1 MGRAGRQFRAL
12 VWKNWLCRVRHPV
25 LSLAEFFWPC
35 ILFMIL
41 TVLRFQEPPRHRDN
55 CYLQPRDL
63 PSRGVFPFV
72 QGLLCN
78 TGSRCRNASYEG
90 AMEQRFRSPRLPA
103 AAVPHQKVDDLAFL
117 KEIQDLAQEV
127 YEVMD
132 KARNLQK
139 LWVERSKTPDS
150 PYGSS
155 FLTMDLN
162 KTEEVIGKLESLH
175 QQPHLWDFLLLL
187 PRLYANNFHVA
198 DGILAGGHLLHAV
211 LTSLSALEDL
221 EWLPLNHTFSRV
233 SEMVL
238 KVAVSTLAFLQ
249 ENGAVATESGY
260 SLSVK
265 ELMWDPQK
273 VQADLKSRFGFDD
286 LHAERVLNYSADL
299 QEIPTD
305 SSLEQMLCS
314 ALSGSS
320 EEEDDGEGHPADCD
334 PQWSAAKDYLVQ
346 AVSRLHLYRQVFD
359 QQWKGSLFQQVLAGI
374 GHGLEA
380 LKTQS
385 GEGSQPWKVARA
397 LQAALLLLND
407 SMAADGSEGSHTPTR
422 ILLYMQR
429 LQRGLRKL
437 PPGPALTSLLQ
448 LEGALRNA
456 VAQDLHLVQ
465 EILICLEASANN
477 SRSHGPGQSKLEK
490 DVLFKE
496 LQQLL
501 TNKNATSL
509 CLGGCLSETGVPLSP
524 RVAGVQEALGGLTC
538 GPLPS
543 SEASALHKLLGSVQ
557 DASHL
562 LQAVIAG
569 RTGMP
574 VSIPEDA
581 PDWQD
586 LGTQLREASLPCT
599 RLLRLL
605 RADVSAADCEDQLFS
620 TVMFHIL
627 EKAQSFL
634 EHTHFWKAFMGFIGK
649 TCEVARYVNKHEG
662 IQSSSLGFSEES
674 PCYKENMDWK
684 SISDNY
690 FAFLNN
696 LIKTPIASMSRVLN
710 YTKELLVMEKKL
722 QTLKDEQ
729 INFLLSFMEF
739 LEKLLLP
746 NPFNLSSILKFYNL
760 PSVPEMTLN
769 TSHLWPNHSASLER
783 DVSGMDTQKLPEVS
797 KEMIE
802 KIETHESF
810 WIRKESINILR
821 FVELILLGMNP
832 KFLAFWM
839 HGASKGKRAEL
850 GLLPTLVNF
859 SDLENEMIHRKSFN
873 FSQLFHS
880 DWPQSPA
887 MKMDFVRVIEVIINS
902 LYEFGFLSQE
912 QVSETVGTLYAMRN
926 ASNLFLAL
934 SEPQKQD
941 IEKILTCV
949 YLHVFQDKDSALLLQ
964 IYSSFH
970 QYMYKFM
977 NIQSKE
983 SLLSLLMQISKHI
996 LDILKQFNFQNI
1008 SKAFSFLY
1016 ETTGVLGRISEVSY
1030 CQQLLSIF
1038 KFLEL
1043 QAQSLMSTEGP
1054 AMEVIHATLRGLKQ
1068 LFMLDDRFRNS
1079 VFQYVSQLFN
1089 GSAEALLG
1097 DECFVL
1103 DNKSISS
1110 ADYSPDEGSAFIL
1123 PWAQI
1128 LSNFSADGSEFH
1140 EFTAL
1145 HCTTLWLHVWTEV
1158 CGHIAQ
1164 IFQLDMNIFTP
1175 LRVGLQQLLDE
1186 LESDEKIPESC
1197 QEVIANDHPAR
1208 LILHLFKNVTQTDG
1222 FHDWNDFLN
1231 LRDLWVA
1238 LGDGLVRV
1246 KLLNLDRIEKSL
1258 FTMETTLSQL
1268 KSLPLDTNTSRAFLY
1283 SLLNIFIELS
1293 NTSASIDRS
1302 VHLMNHFLLGNL
1314 TNHEV
1319 KFASVITNLR
1329 DTVLF
1334 LKNMSHDQDLLSCA
1348 DIFQNVTEF
1357 ILEDG
1362 LLYENSSQMA
1372 FHILAMLNSTFS
1384 SVDTVGRLKGCTTW
1398 VSTVNHLCAL
1408 YNSSFSQGHLHSV
1421 LQSLRDGKDKLNST
1435 LKLVTWMLNIMMEPC
1450 SLNRSNI
1457 NCVNVYLKNMTDFL
1471 NVLLTAVFGKEKVPH
1486 FEILLTLL
1494 NDSTNQVRMIIN
1506 NISRDFDFAPQSNWT
1521 HFTELILKPI
1531 KMSDDMPL
1539 QFQNIWL
1546 QLVALGKEIQNLV
1559 KDTSPNNLE
1568 NNTSYEAEKSLN
1580 IIATSPKE
1588 KDIHSLGNSF
1598 YQLAGYLAFNLS
1610 HDLQNS
1616 SKRIS
1621 QEIMKA
1627 VGLSIQLMR
1636 DLFNSLTPS
1645 TYHSVPQEPGD
1656 FQVLKKMTS
1665 LLRTVKKTDIYLLV
1679 DQLEHISESMM
1690 HFSKNI
1696 SRLGASNL
1704 GIGFFVD
1711 LMEKFVDSSHS
1722 WSINHL
1728 LRLSRLLPRKAADA
1742 MVDAYYMLPHAMRLL
1757 RGMGDKNITEALKD
1771 VYNFT
1776 LLHGIHLSD
1785 VTKEDFTAAIK
1796 TLMDT
1801 IELVSA
1807 QPGILSETLTCLP
1820 VFWCW
1825 NHTTSG
1831 FQQNPK
1837 SDACNAHELT
1847 SSFYSKVASI
1857 LDHLHLSP
1865 HGDDSQC
1872 LNESSQMEITR
1883 KVACVI
1889 HELMDWSSILLE
1901 LCEVFHVKTSLVKSV
1916 QEFWHKVLPF
1926 VPLSG
1931 NQSSGSISELCPGH
1945 LIKQVAL
1952 PIIEKFKNFNF
1963 TKVTSDENLLEKLVS
1978 LNKVLNVDEGAETSV
1993 WYNISFHLKRII
2005 DFLSRKENL
2014 VNSTNSLVSPFMTL
2028 LNANLTGSSLEV
2040 LTYFI
2045 KKSEAAYNLE
2055 KQWLEFKQIMKDLT
2069 HNFSIRPLYSE
2080 IDKVMQRTNSV
2091 ALQNIPLPL
2100 AHFLESLD
2108 LSSLKT
2114 LEIIEDFLLAIKNWF
2129 HKFANEDYSK
2139 MIQTLFLL
2147 LANKSSTDDI
2157 ALVTKDLATFLGYLK
2172 NVSREGNFD
2181 VALLTR
2187 LLSQEQLT
2195 NFSFVQLLFESFLIN
2210 SINNLAERSQGAAL
2224 NLSDTD
2230 LQIMNLI
2237 NLVLNHT
2244 QSENGERLILPPR
2257 SRVGFMEQLLKT
2269 FFFLLKEN
2277 SGNKI
2282 FLLLKDIHKDLF
2294 AEMSFVPKDKILENL
2309 KLDHFF
2315 TSMKEERLV
2324 NAFSTLKETVYHL
2337 IKNSFTL
2344 DDGELY
2350 FDNHQGLQLLG
2361 DLFHTLLRETSMK
2374 KETENN
2380 LEFLMVLNQLLSH
2393 MNSSEDLFKLNQ
2405 HLQSALHLV
2414 RETSMVIAHFMD
2426 TLLSSPVKDF
2436 RVLYPSLQEVI
2447 LANLTDLLSFVN
2459 NSFPLRNRATLEITR
2474 HLLGVISGAG
2484 GKNCTLGPL
2493 LEMSDTLTML
2503 ADGGVEMR
2511 RLATSVTS
2519 SVEFLNLAKKITRKV
2534 ATMSQTHLI
2543 STANDTMKFFD
2554 TLYFLL
2560 LQSVRNVIKEMITLK
2575 KADHLIF
2582 ENIDDLLM
2590 PFLDLAFGMIG
2601 VKPNISQDS
2610 DILNMS
2616 SGIFTYM
2623 NQSKDLYDI
2632 REEIADF
2639 LTSVKINLGDLERL
2653 LAAFKNGAQIFSVDS
2668 VNLWEEILDCLVP
2681 INNITSHIDFLYS
2694 NPISTHNFPQDTKWE
2709 RTREVILF
2717 LREILSRNR
2726 TELGSYLR
2734 IVINLI
2740 SVTLWN
2746 DTGKDLRDV
2755 FNLLLTLAPHPND
2768 LLKLITTVA
2777 EASREASLFNTSWIQ
2792 NVTEEQLQEAI
2803 QTLLSKIALVKKELL
2818 LNSSQWTHSVST
2830 LLQPFLE
2837 NFIHATTGTHEKT
2850 QKELADIP
2858 DVLKPLSRFE
2868 KYQKA
2873 LITLVEYWQ
2882 RVSLIDQSVLDACW
2896 AFLQSPKPSDAVVTL
2911 WRMEMLAQRV
2921 LVLLAEN
2928 HSLTKDVLCA
2938 ALHCEQSMARLLLLS
2953 ALRGVAL
2960 VHDHYQELEKIWTSP
2975 YQLSCEGLRRNLSRA
2990 LESFRSSLED
3000 ASEQDCECQPGPAS
3014 KPHTYALAGPM
3025 LAQSLEKTLL
3035 LSGNP
3040 VMTFLSNFTV
3050 AEDVKVKDLMQN
3062 ISKLTEELRSSLHV
3076 SDGTINSILEAN
3088 ISHSKVLSSALTVA
3102 LSGSCSRDVLQLLL
3116 QFPEDGRSESAV
3128 RELCGLPRAQVLSMI
3143 VVLARNLDLRNFIY
3157 KTLLPAEASTLL
3169 SALLNVVSSLSRLL
3183 PRAGHALERL
3193 PAFLRGFK
3201 ITALLDAPGFQQASQ
3216 SNQARSSAFGSFQS
3230 LMKMVCK
3237 DQTSFFSSSDTFL
3250 NLPRVHELLGDDK
3263 EKFNIPEDSTPF
3275 CLKLYQEILQS
3286 PNGALVWSF
3295 LKPVLHGT
3303 ILYTPNTPE
3312 INKVIQKV
3320 NHTFDFVGKLKTLSE
3335 TLLKVSSIF
3344 QSSGNG
3350 QMLHQLQEA
3359 LKNKFIRSFI
3369 KSQLHI
3375 DAGELTEKLQ
3385 IFGGKLDAM
3394 LNHTGAGRLRSLGR
3408 VLVDLASCVRLNRFR
3423 GLASAAALEA
3433 TAQALL
3439 RKNTLLASIIFNSSL
3454 VGKNLSSESLQ
3465 LPPQVT
3471 YSIRTSILYSM
3482 RTDLV
3487 KNPFWKFHPQSLPAD
3502 GFKYNYI
3509 FVPLQD
3515 MIERA
3520 IISVQT
3526 GQEALEPATQAQ
3538 AIPYPCHTS
3547 DLFLN
3552 NVGFFFPLIMM
3563 LTWMVSVASM
3573 VRKLVYEREIQLE
3586 EYMRMMG
3593 VHPAVHFLA
3602 WLLENVAVLTVS
3614 SAALALVLKV
3624 SGVFTYSSAWI
3635 IFLFL
3640 LDFGVSVATL
3650 SYLLSALFSRA
3661 SMAALCSSLLYTAS
3675 FLPYIVLLVLHDQ
3688 MGVILQTVL
3697 CLLSTTAFGQGVF
3710 FITFLEGQEAGI
3722 QWDNMYQSPELAGM
3736 TFGWVCW
3743 MILFDSGL
3751 YFVCGWYLNNLIPGT
3766 FGLRKPWYFPFTA
3779 SYWKDVCGLVVKRQS
3794 PASSNLFSS
3803 SENLDGQ
3810 GSSLQNGEGELEGG
3824 TPGVVLL
3831 SVTKEHDGHKAGVWG
3846 LTVTFH
3852 RDQITALLGTNGAG
3866 KTTVISLLTGL
3877 YPPTSGTITVNGR
3890 SLQKDPSV
3898 VRAELGVCLQRD
3910 ILFDRLTVLE
3920 HLLLFASLKA
3930 LRGTHQELREQ
3941 VHRTL
3946 QDVGLTPHQH
3956 QQARVLS
3963 GGTRRK
3969 LSIGIAFLGASGTVV
3984 LDEPTSGV
3992 DPCSRR
3998 GIWDILL
4005 KYRQGRTIIFTTHH
4019 LDEAEALSDHVAVLQ
4034 RGRLRCSGPPA
4045 SLTQAHAQG
4054 LHLTLSRQ
4062 PSVPEADAL
4071 KDTACATSL
4080 IQTYF
4085 PQASLRG
4092 SSQGEL
4098 SYVIPEGADRA
4109 CFRGLFQA
4117 LDQNLHQ
4124 LRLTGYELSDTTLEE
4139 VFLHLLQDS
4148 KKQSDAA
4155 LSLESAP
4162 PEPGPGH
4169 YRTPAGT
4176 PLMRGGPLLLAQTA
4190 ALLRKRLL
4198 HAGRAWKGTISDLLL
4213 PVLFVALAMALFM
4226 VQPLAINYP
4235 PLKLT
4240 LGHYDKAETYF
4251 FSSENDGLELA
4262 QVLLRKFGDQDPS
4275 CADLYPDLEN
4285 SSCWHP
4291 DPSSHW
4297 GVQESCGCLKCP
4309 NASSRAPYLTN
4320 RLGHRLLNLS
4330 GLPLE
4335 EYLLAPTEK
4344 PRLGGWSFGVQIP
4357 NQVQDTNSNTS
4368 KPPNLAK
4375 VWYNQKGFHS
4385 LPSYLNHLNNLIL
4398 WRHLPPTAD
4407 WRQYGITL
4415 YSHPYGGA
4423 LLNEDKILESIR
4435 QCGVALCIVLGF
4447 SILSASIG
4455 SSVVRDRVTGA
4466 KRLQHV
4472 SGLGYRTYWLTHF
4485 LFDML
4490 FYLVS
4495 VCLCVSVIVAFQLTA
4510 FTFRENLAATT
4521 LLLVL
4526 FGYATLPWMYLVSRI
4541 FSSSDVA
4548 FISYISL
4555 NFIFGLCTMLMTVM
4569 PRLLAIVSKA
4579 QNLQNIYDVLKWVF
4593 TIFPQFCLG
4602 QGLIELCYNQIRYD
4616 LTHNFGIDSYV
4627 SPFEM
4632 NFLGWIFVQLAV
4644 QGSVLLLLRVLLHR
4658 DLWLQPR
4665 GHSAIQGTV
4674 TSSKDID
4681 VEKEQVRVLKGR
4693 TSGDTLVL
4701 YNLSKSYRGFFKSTT
4716 AVQGISLG
4724 VRRGECFG
4732 LLGVNGA
4739 GKTTTFK
4746 MLTGDLPPSSG
4757 HAVIR
4762 TPTGEDVALSLA
4774 GAAGIRVGYCPQQ
4787 DALDELLTG
4796 WEHLH
4801 YYCCLHGIPKQSIP
4815 KVAGDLV
4822 RRLHLEA
4829 HVDKPVATYSGGT
4842 KRKLSTALALLGKPD
4857 LLLLDE
4863 PSSGM
4868 DPCSKRH
4875 LWEAVRKEAEEG
4887 CAVVLSSHSME
4898 ECEAVCT
4905 RLAIMVRGSF
4915 RCLGSPQ
4922 HIKNRF
4928 GDGYTVK
4935 VWLHKEADQH
4945 SAVSDCLKL
4954 YFPGIQFKGQR
4965 LNLLEYHMPKRWAC
4979 LANLFR
4985 VLEDNKSF
4993 LNITHYS
5000 INQTTLEQIFVNFA
5014 TEQWQTPSPSD
5025 LSAECDHPR
5034 HLPV

>member
-1 MGRAGRQFRAL
+1 
-12 VWKNWLCRVRHPV
+12 
-25 LSLAEFFWPC
+25 
-35 ILFMIL
+35 
-41 TVLRFQEPPRHRDN
+41 
-55 CYLQPRDL
+55 
-63 PSRGVFPFV
+63 
-72 QGLLCN
+72 
-78 TGSRCRNASYEG
+78 
-90 AMEQRFRSPRLPA
+90 
-103 AAVPHQKVDDLAFL
+103 
-117 KEIQDLAQEV
+117 
-127 YEVMD
+127 
-132 KARNLQK
+132 
-139 LWVERSKTPDS
+139 
-150 PYGSS
+150 
-155 FLTMDLN
+155 
-162 KTEEVIGKLESLH
+162 
-175 QQPHLWDFLLLL
+175 
-187 PRLYANNFHVA
+187 
-198 DGILAGGHLLHAV
+198 
-211 LTSLSALEDL
+211 
-221 EWLPLNHTFSRV
+221 
-233 SEMVL
+233 
-238 KVAVSTLAFLQ
+238 
-249 ENGAVATESGY
+249 SGY

-305 SSLEQMLCS
+305 SSLEQILCS

-320 EEEDDGEGHPADCD
+320 EEDDGEGRPADCD
-334 PQWSAAKDYLVQ
+334 PRWSAAKDYLVQ

-374 GHGLEA
+374 GRGLEA

-407 SMAADGSEGSHTPTR
+407 SMAADGPEGSHTPTR

-429 LQRGLRKL
+429 LQHGLRKL

-456 VAQDLHLVQ
+456 VAQDLHLFRA
-465 EILICLEASANN
+465 ILICLEASANN

-605 RADVSAADCEDQLFS
+605 RADVSASDCADQLFS

-649 TCEVARYVNKHEG
+649 TCEVAQYVNKHEG

-674 PCYKENMDWK
+674 PCYKEHMDWK

-802 KIETHESF
+802 KTETHESF
-810 WIRKESINILR
+810 WTRKESINILR

-832 KFLAFWM
+832 RFLAFWM

-859 SDLENEMIHRKSFN
+859 SDSENKMIHRKSFN
-873 FSQLFHS
+873 FSELFHS

-977 NIQSKE
+977 NIQGKE

-1038 KFLEL
+1038 KFVEL
-1043 QAQSLMSTEGP
+1043 QAQSLMSAEGP

-1089 GSAEALLG
+1089 GSAEVLLG

-1110 ADYSPDEGSAFIL
+1110 ANYSPDEGSPFIL

-1140 EFTAL
+1140 EFTGL

-1164 IFQLDMNIFTP
+1164 IFQLDTNVFTP
-1175 LRVGLQQLLDE
+1175 LRVGLKQLLDE
-1186 LESDEKIPESC
+1186 LESDEKIPKSC
-1197 QEVIANDHPAR
+1197 QEVIPNHHPAR

-1246 KLLNLDRIEKSL
+1246 KLLNLDQIEKSL

-1302 VHLMNHFLLGNL
+1302 VHLINHFLLRNL
-1314 TNHEV
+1314 TNYEV
-1319 KFASVITNLR
+1319 KFTSVINDLR

-1348 DIFQNVTEF
+1348 DVFQNVTEF

-1362 LLYENSSQMA
+1362 LLYENSSQRA

-1384 SVDTVGRLKGCTTW
+1384 SVDTVSRLKGCTTW
-1398 VSTVNHLCAL
+1398 VSTVNHLCAV

-1421 LQSLRDGKDKLNST
+1421 LRSLRDGKDKLNFT

-1457 NCVNVYLKNMTDFL
+1457 NCVNVYLKNVTDFL

-1531 KMSDDMPL
+1531 NMSDDMPL

-1568 NNTSYEAEKSLN
+1568 NNTSYKTEKSLN

-1598 YQLAGYLAFNLS
+1598 YQLVSYLAFNLS

-1616 SKRIS
+1616 SKIIS
-1621 QEIMKA
+1621 QEVMKA

-1690 HFSKNI
+1690 DFSKSI

-1728 LRLSRLLPRKAADA
+1728 LRLSRLLPKKAADA

-1757 RGMGDKNITEALKD
+1757 RGMGHKNITEALRD

-1978 LNKVLNVDEGAETSV
+1978 LNKVLNVDEGAEISV
-1993 WYNISFHLKRII
+1993 WYNIFFHLKRII

-2014 VNSTNSLVSPFMTL
+2014 VNSTNSLVSPFMAL
-2028 LNANLTGSSLEV
+2028 LNANLTGSSLEA

-2055 KQWLEFKQIMKDLT
+2055 KQWLEFQQIMKDLT

-2114 LEIIEDFLLAIKNWF
+2114 LEIIEDFLLVIKNWF

-2157 ALVTKDLATFLGYLK
+2157 ALVTKDIATFLGYLK

-2187 LLSQEQLT
+2187 LPSQEQLT

-2237 NLVLNHT
+2237 NLVLNRT
-2244 QSENGERLILPPR
+2244 QSENGERLVLPPR

-2519 SVEFLNLAKKITRKV
+2519 SVEFLNVAKKIARKV
-2534 ATMSQTHLI
+2534 ATMSQTHLL

-2560 LQSVRNVIKEMITLK
+2560 LQSVRNVVNEMITLK

-2653 LAAFKNGAQIFSVDS
+2653 LAAFKNGSQIFSVDS

-2709 RTREVILF
+2709 RTHEVILF

-2746 DTGKDLRDV
+2746 DTGKDARDV

-2777 EASREASLFNTSWIQ
+2777 KALREASLFNTSWIQ

-2818 LNSSQWTHSVST
+2818 FNSSQWTHSVST

-2850 QKELADIP
+2850 QKELVDISE
-2858 DVLKPLSRFE
+2858 VLKPLSRFE
-2868 KYQKA
+2868 KYRKA
-2873 LITLVEYWQ
+2873 LIALVEYWQ
-2882 RVSLIDQSVLDACW
+2882 RVSLIDQSVLDACR
-2896 AFLQSPKPSDAVVTL
+2896 AFLQSPKPPDAVVTL

-2921 LVLLAEN
+2921 LVLLA
-2928 HSLTKDVLCA
+2928 
-2938 ALHCEQSMARLLLLS
+2938 
-2953 ALRGVAL
+2953 
-2960 VHDHYQELEKIWTSP
+2960 
-2975 YQLSCEGLRRNLSRA
+2975 
-2990 LESFRSSLED
+2990 
-3000 ASEQDCECQPGPAS
+3000 
-3014 KPHTYALAGPM
+3014 
-3025 LAQSLEKTLL
+3025 
-3035 LSGNP
+3035 
-3040 VMTFLSNFTV
+3040 
-3050 AEDVKVKDLMQN
+3050 DVKVKDLMQN
-3062 ISKLTEELRSSLHV
+3062 ISKLTEELRSSLHI

-3102 LSGSCSRDVLQLLL
+3102 LSGSCSRDILQLLL
-3116 QFPEDGRSESAV
+3116 QFPEDGKSESAA
-3128 RELCGLPRAQVLSMI
+3128 RELCGLPRAQVFSMI

-3169 SALLNVVSSLSRLL
+3169 SALLDVVSSLSRLL
-3183 PRAGHALERL
+3183 PRAGRVLERL
-3193 PAFLRGFK
+3193 PAFLHEFK
-3201 ITALLDAPGFQQASQ
+3201 ITALLDAPDFQQASQ

-3295 LKPVLHGT
+3295 LKPVLHGK

-3375 DAGELTEKLQ
+3375 DVGELTEKLQ

-3423 GLASAAALEA
+3423 GLDSAAALEA

-3697 CLLSTTAFGQGVF
+3697 WLLLLWNTGFRRTGFGSHGLAGSVVAALQPWNSGSVDVARGLRWSM
-3710 FITFLEGQEAGI
+3710 TGI

-3736 TFGWVCW
+3736 TFGWVYW

-3766 FGLRKPWYFPFTA
+3766 FGLRKPWYFPLTA

-3803 SENLDGQ
+3803 SENLDSQ
-3810 GSSLQNGEGELEGG
+3810 GSSLQNGEGELQGG

-3877 YPPTSGTITVNGR
+3877 YPPTSGTITINGR

-3998 GIWDILL
+3998 AIWDILL
-4005 KYRQGRTIIFTTHH
+4005 KYRRGRTIIFTTHH

-4062 PSVPEADAL
+4062 PSVPEADDL

-4080 IQTYF
+4080 IQTYL

-4092 SSQGEL
+4092 SSEGEL

-4124 LRLTGYELSDTTLEE
+4124 LRLTGYGLSDTTLEE
-4139 VFLHLLQDS
+4139 GLLGFPCGPVPL
-4148 KKQSDAA
+4148 A
-4155 LSLESAP
+4155 LKASLQT
-4162 PEPGPGH
+4162 
-4169 YRTPAGT
+4169 YCTPAGT

-4190 ALLRKRLL
+4190 AILWKRLL
-4198 HAGRAWKGTISDLLL
+4198 HTGRAWKGTVSDLLL

-4251 FSSENDGLELA
+4251 F
-4262 QVLLRKFGDQDPS
+4262 
-4275 CADLYPDLEN
+4275 
-4285 SSCWHP
+4285 
-4291 DPSSHW
+4291 
-4297 GVQESCGCLKCP
+4297 
-4309 NASSRAPYLTN
+4309 
-4320 RLGHRLLNLS
+4320 
-4330 GLPLE
+4330 
-4335 EYLLAPTEK
+4335 
-4344 PRLGGWSFGVQIP
+4344 RLGGWSFGVQIP
-4357 NQVQDTNSNTS
+4357 NQVQGTNSNMS

-4447 SILSASIG
+4447 SILSASVG

-4716 AVQGISLG
+4716 AVQDISLG
-4724 VRRGECFG
+4724 VRRGESGF
-4732 LLGVNGA
+4732 LILVLGMMFLDVEDSERPDVQQLVC
-4739 GKTTTFK
+4739 T
-4746 MLTGDLPPSSG
+4746 P
-4757 HAVIR
+4757 HAR
-4762 TPTGEDVALSLA
+4762 TVPILGFCEDREDVALSLA

-4801 YYCCLHGIPKQSIP
+4801 YFCCLHGIPKQSVP

-4898 ECEAVCT
+4898 ECEAVCS

-4922 HIKNRF
+4922 HIKNRSEI
-4928 GDGYTVK
+4928 GLCVRHHAGHLGYVI
-4935 VWLHKEADQH
+4935 E
-4945 SAVSDCLKL
+4945 
-4954 YFPGIQFKGQR
+4954 
-4965 LNLLEYHMPKRWAC
+4965 
-4979 LANLFR
+4979 
-4985 VLEDNKSF
+4985 
-4993 LNITHYS
+4993 
-5000 INQTTLEQIFVNFA
+5000 
-5014 TEQWQTPSPSD
+5014 
-5025 LSAECDHPR
+5025 
-5034 HLPV
+5034 

>member
-1 MGRAGRQFRAL
+1 MTVTSFKGRM
-12 VWKNWLCRVRHPV
+12 V

-78 TGSRCRNASYEG
+78 TGSRCRNTSYEG
-90 AMEQRFRSPRLPA
+90 AMEQHFRSPRLPA
-103 AAVPHQKVDDLAFL
+103 AAAPHQKVDDLAFL

-139 LWVERSKTPDS
+139 LSFWVERSKTPDS

-162 KTEEVIGKLESLH
+162 KTEDVIGKLESLL

-187 PRLYANNFHVA
+187 PRLYANNFHIA
-198 DGILAGGHLLHAV
+198 DAVLGGGHLLHAV
-211 LTSLSALEDL
+211 LSSLSALEDL
-221 EWLPLNHTFSRV
+221 DWLPLNHTFSRV

-238 KVAVSTLAFLQ
+238 KVAISTLAFLR
-249 ENGAVATESGY
+249 ESGALATESGY

-320 EEEDDGEGHPADCD
+320 EDEDDGEGRPGDCD
-334 PQWSAAKDYLVQ
+334 PRWSAAKDYLVH
-346 AVSRLHLYRQVFD
+346 AVSRLHLCRQVFD
-359 QQWKGSLFQQVLAGI
+359 RWWKGSLFQQVLAGI
-374 GHGLEA
+374 GRGLEA
-380 LKTQS
+380 LRTQP
-385 GEGSQPWKVARA
+385 GEGSQPCKVARA
-397 LQAALLLLND
+397 LQAALLLL
-407 SMAADGSEGSHTPTR
+407 SGSVAADGPEGSHTPAR
-422 ILLYMQR
+422 ILLYMQTLR
-429 LQRGLRKL
+429 SVLQKL
-437 PPGPALTSLLQ
+437 PPGPALTPLLE
-448 LEGALRNA
+448 LDGALRNA
-456 VAQDLHLVQ
+456 VAQDLHLVR

-477 SRSHGPGQSKLEK
+477 SRSRGPGQSKLEK
-490 DVLFKE
+490 NVLFK
-496 LQQLL
+496 LL
-501 TNKNATSL
+501 MNKNATSL
-509 CLGGCLSETGVPLSP
+509 CLSGCLSERGVPLRP
-524 RVAGVQEALGGLTC
+524 RVAGIQEALGGLTC

-543 SEASALHKLLGSVQ
+543 SEASALHRLLESVQ
-557 DASHL
+557 DANHL
-562 LQAVIAG
+562 LQAVI
-569 RTGMP
+569 TGQTGVP

-599 RLLRLL
+599 RLLRLP
-605 RADVSAADCEDQLFS
+605 RADVSAADCVDQLFS
-620 TVMFHIL
+620 AVMFHTF
-627 EKAQSFL
+627 EKAQSVL
-634 EHTHFWKAFMGFIGK
+634 EHTHFWKAFRGFIRK
-649 TCEVARYVNKHEG
+649 TCEVARHVNEQAG
-662 IQSSSLGFSEES
+662 VQNGSLGFSEES

-722 QTLKDEQ
+722 QTIKDEQ

-769 TSHLWPNHSASLER
+769 TSHLWTNHSASLER
-783 DVSGMDTQKLPEVS
+783 DIPGMDTQKLLEVS
-797 KEMIE
+797 KEMNG
-802 KIETHESF
+802 KVQTHESF

-832 KFLAFWM
+832 KFLALWM

-850 GLLPTLVNF
+850 GILPTLVNF
-859 SDLENEMIHRKSFN
+859 SDSESKMIHRKSFN
-873 FSQLFHS
+873 FSQLFHL
-880 DWPQSPA
+880 DWSESPA
-887 MKMDFVRVIEVIINS
+887 MKMDFVHVIEVIINS
-902 LYEFGFLSQE
+902 LYEFGFLRQE
-912 QVSETVGTLYAMRN
+912 QVSEAVGTVYAMRN

-941 IEKILTCV
+941 IEKILTSV
-949 YLHVFQDKDSALLLQ
+949 YLQVFQDKDSALLLQ

-970 QYMYKFM
+970 QYMYKFLS
-977 NIQSKE
+977 IQSKE
-983 SLLSLLMQISKHI
+983 SLLSFLMQISKHI

-1043 QAQSLMSTEGP
+1043 KAQSLMSTEGP
-1054 AMEVIHATLRGLKQ
+1054 AMEIIHATLRGLKQ
-1068 LFMLDDRFRNS
+1068 LFLVDDGFRNS
-1079 VFQYVSQLFN
+1079 VFQYVSQLFS

-1110 ADYSPDEGSAFIL
+1110 ANYSPDEGSPFIL

-1128 LSNFSADGSEFH
+1128 LSNFSADGGEFH

-1145 HCTTLWLHVWTEV
+1145 HCTTLWLHMWTEV

-1164 IFQLDMNIFTP
+1164 IFELDTNVFTL
-1175 LRVGLQQLLDE
+1175 LRGGLNQLLDE
-1186 LESDEKIPESC
+1186 LESDEKIPKIC
-1197 QEVIANDHPAR
+1197 QEILPNHYPAK
-1208 LILHLFKNVTQTDG
+1208 LILNLFKNVTQSDG
-1222 FHDWNDFLN
+1222 FQDWNDFLN

-1246 KLLNLDRIEKSL
+1246 KLLNLDQIEKSL

-1268 KSLPLDTNTSRAFLY
+1268 KSLPLDTNASREFLY

-1293 NTSASIDRS
+1293 NTSASTDRS
-1302 VHLMNHFLLGNL
+1302 VHLMNNFLLRNL
-1314 TNHEV
+1314 TNYEV
-1319 KFASVITNLR
+1319 KLASVITDLR

-1334 LKNMSHDQDLLSCA
+1334 LKNVSHDQDLLSCA

-1357 ILEDG
+1357 ILEDD
-1362 LLYENSSQMA
+1362 LLYENSSQRA
-1372 FHILAMLNSTFS
+1372 LHILAMLNSTFS
-1384 SVDTVGRLKGCTTW
+1384 SVDTVSRLKGCVMW
-1398 VSTVNHLCAL
+1398 VSTVNNLCAM
-1408 YNSSFSQGHLHSV
+1408 YNSSFSQGHLHGV
-1421 LQSLRDGKDKLNST
+1421 LRSLRDVKDKLNST

-1450 SLNRSNI
+1450 SLNTSNI
-1457 NCVNVYLKNMTDFL
+1457 NCVNVYLKNVTDFL
-1471 NVLLTAVFGKEKVPH
+1471 NVLLTTVFGKEKVSN

-1506 NISRDFDFAPQSNWT
+1506 NFSRDFDFAPQSNWT
-1521 HFTELILKPI
+1521 RFTELILKPI
-1531 KMSDDMPL
+1531 ERSDEMPL

-1546 QLVALGKEIQNLV
+1546 HLVALGKEIQNLV
-1559 KDTSPNNLE
+1559 KDISPNILE
-1568 NNTSYEAEKSLN
+1568 NSTFYKAEKILS

-1588 KDIHSLGNSF
+1588 KDIHRLGNSF
-1598 YQLAGYLAFNLS
+1598 YQLASYLAFNLS

-1616 SKRIS
+1616 PKIIS
-1621 QEIMKA
+1621 HEVMKV

-1636 DLFNSLTPS
+1636 DVFNSLTPS
-1645 TYHSVPQEPGD
+1645 AYHNIPQEPGD

-1665 LLRTVKKTDIYLLV
+1665 LLRSVKKTDIYLLV
-1679 DQLEHISESMM
+1679 DQLERISESTMD
-1690 HFSKNI
+1690 FFKNI
-1696 SRLGASNL
+1696 SRLGASDL

-1711 LMEKFVDSSHS
+1711 LMEKFVNSSHS
-1722 WSINHL
+1722 WSISHL
-1728 LRLSRLLPRKAADA
+1728 LRLSRLFPKKDADA
-1742 MVDAYYMLPHAMRLL
+1742 VVDAYYMLPHAMRFL

-1776 LLHGIHLSD
+1776 LLHGIHFSD
-1785 VTKEDFTAAIK
+1785 VTKEDFTVVIK
-1796 TLMDT
+1796 TFMDT

-1820 VFWCW
+1820 VFRCW

-1831 FQQNPK
+1831 FQQNPR

-1883 KVACVI
+1883 KVVCVI

-1901 LCEVFHVKTSLVKSV
+1901 LSEVFHVKTSLVKSV

-1931 NQSSGSISELCPGH
+1931 NQSSGSIPELCPGH
-1945 LIKQVAL
+1945 LIKQVTL
-1952 PIIEKFKNFNF
+1952 PIIEKLKNFNF

-1978 LNKVLNVDEGAETSV
+1978 LNKILNVDEGAGTSV

-2028 LNANLTGSSLEV
+2028 LNSNLTGSSLEA
-2040 LTYFI
+2040 LSWFI
-2045 KKSEAAYNLE
+2045 KKSEAADNLE
-2055 KQWLEFKQIMKDLT
+2055 KQWLEFEQIMKDLT

-2100 AHFLESLD
+2100 AHFLESLN

-2114 LEIIEDFLLAIKNWF
+2114 LEIIEEFLRVIKNWF
-2129 HKFANEDYSK
+2129 HKFAHEDYSK

-2147 LANKSSTDDI
+2147 LANESSTDDI
-2157 ALVTKDLATFLGYLK
+2157 ALVTKDVATFLGYLK

-2187 LLSQEQLT
+2187 QLSQEQLT
-2195 NFSFVQLLFESFLIN
+2195 NFSVVQLLFESFLIN
-2210 SINNLAERSQGAAL
+2210 SINNLAEHSQGAAL

-2244 QSENGERLILPPR
+2244 QSENGERIILPPR

-2269 FFFLLKEN
+2269 FFLLKEN

-2294 AEMSFVPKDKILENL
+2294 AEMSFVLKDKILENL
-2309 KLDHFF
+2309 KLDHFL
-2315 TSMKEERLV
+2315 TSMKEDRLV
-2324 NAFSTLKETVYHL
+2324 NALSTLKETVYHL
-2337 IKNSFTL
+2337 IKNSFML

-2405 HLQSALHLV
+2405 DLQSALHLV
-2414 RETSMVIAHFMD
+2414 RETSMVIARFMD
-2426 TLLSSPVKDF
+2426 TLLSSPVKDL

-2447 LANLTDLLSFVN
+2447 LANLTNLLSFVN
-2459 NSFPLRNRATLEITR
+2459 NSFPLRNRETLEITR
-2474 HLLGVISGAG
+2474 HLLDVISGAYG
-2484 GKNCTLGPL
+2484 ENCALDPL

-2503 ADGGVEMR
+2503 ADDGVEMR

-2519 SVEFLNLAKKITRKV
+2519 TVEFLKLAKKIARKV
-2534 ATMSQTHLI
+2534 ATVFQTHLI

-2560 LQSVRNVIKEMITLK
+2560 RQSVRNVVNEMITLK

-2601 VKPNISQDS
+2601 VKPNISQDLY
-2610 DILNMS
+2610 ILNMS
-2616 SGIFTYM
+2616 SGTFTYM
-2623 NQSKDLYDI
+2623 NQSKELYDI

-2639 LTSVKINLGDLERL
+2639 LTSVKINLGDVERL

-2668 VNLWEEILDCLVP
+2668 VSLWEEILDYLAP

-2694 NPISTHNFPQDTKWE
+2694 NPISTHNFPQDTKWG
-2709 RTREVILF
+2709 RTREVVLF
-2717 LREILSRNR
+2717 LCEILSQNR

-2734 IVINLI
+2734 MVINLI
-2740 SVTLWN
+2740 SVALWN
-2746 DTGKDLRDV
+2746 DTGKDHRDV
-2755 FNLLLTLAPHPND
+2755 FNLLLTLAPHPDD
-2768 LLKLITTVA
+2768 LLKIITTVG
-2777 EASREASLFNTSWIQ
+2777 EASREAPLFNTSWIR
-2792 NVTEEQLQEAI
+2792 NVTEQQPHEAI
-2803 QTLLSKIALVKKELL
+2803 QTLLSKIALMKKELL
-2818 LNSSQWTHSVST
+2818 LNSSQWMYSVST
-2830 LLQPFLE
+2830 LLQPFFE
-2837 NFIHATTGTHEKT
+2837 IFIHATTGTREKT
-2850 QKELADIP
+2850 QKELVDGPDI
-2858 DVLKPLSRFE
+2858 LKPLSRFE
-2868 KYQKA
+2868 EYRKA
-2873 LITLVEYWQ
+2873 LIALVEYWQ
-2882 RVSLIDQSVLDACW
+2882 RVSLIDQSVLDVCR
-2896 AFLQSPKPSDAVVTL
+2896 AFLQSPEPTDAVATL
-2911 WRMEMLAQRV
+2911 WRMETLAQRV

-2928 HSLTKDVLCA
+2928 QSLTKDVLCA
-2938 ALHCEQSMARLLLLS
+2938 ALHCEQSVVRLLLLS
-2953 ALRGVAL
+2953 ALRGVVL

-2975 YQLSCEGLRRNLSRA
+2975 HQLSCEGLRRNLSRA

-3014 KPHTYALAGPM
+3014 KPHT

-3040 VMTFLSNFTV
+3040 IMTFLSNFTV
-3050 AEDVKVKDLMQN
+3050 AEGVKVKDLMQN
-3062 ISKLTEELRSSLHV
+3062 ISKLTEELRSSLHF

-3088 ISHSKVLSSALTVA
+3088 ISHSKVLSSVLTVA
-3102 LSGSCSRDVLQLLL
+3102 LSGSCNRDVLRLLL
-3116 QFPEDGRSESAV
+3116 QFPEDGKSESVA
-3128 RELCGLPRAQVLSMI
+3128 RELCGLPRAQVFSVI
-3143 VVLARNLDLRNFIY
+3143 VVLARNLDLRNFVY

-3169 SALLNVVSSLSRLL
+3169 SALLDVVSSLSHLL
-3183 PRAGHALERL
+3183 PRAGRVLERL
-3193 PAFLRGFK
+3193 PAFLHEFK
-3201 ITALLDAPGFQQASQ
+3201 ITALLDAPDFQQASQ
-3216 SNQARSSAFGSFQS
+3216 GNQARSSAIGSFQS

-3237 DQTSFFSSSDTFL
+3237 DQASFFSSSDTFL
-3250 NLPRVHELLGDDK
+3250 NLPRVNELLGDDK

-3295 LKPVLHGT
+3295 LKPVLHGK

-3320 NHTFDFVGKLKTLSE
+3320 NHTFDFVGKLKTLLE
-3335 TLLKVSSIF
+3335 ILLNESSIF

-3350 QMLHQLQEA
+3350 QMLHRLQEA

-3375 DAGELTEKLQ
+3375 DVGKLTEKLQ
-3385 IFGGKLDAM
+3385 IFGGKLDAV

-3408 VLVDLASCVRLNRFR
+3408 VLADLASCVQLNRFQ

-3433 TAQALL
+3433 TTQALL
-3439 RKNTLLASIIFNSSL
+3439 RNNTLLASIIFNSSL
-3454 VGKNLSSESLQ
+3454 VGKNLSSEPLQ

-3526 GQEALEPATQAQ
+3526 GQEALDPAAQAQ

-3602 WLLENVAVLTVS
+3602 WLLENMAVLTVS
-3614 SAALALVLKV
+3614 SAALALILKV
-3624 SGVFTYSSAWI
+3624 SGVFSYSSAWI
-3635 IFLFL
+3635 VFLFL
-3640 LDFGVSVATL
+3640 LDFGVSVVML

-3661 SMAALCSSLLYTAS
+3661 SVAALCSSLLYTAS

-3688 MGVILQTVL
+3688 LGVLLQTLL

-3779 SYWKDVCGLVVKRQS
+3779 SYWKDLCGLVVKRQS
-3794 PASSNLFSS
+3794 PASSTLFS
-3803 SENLDGQ
+3803 SENLGGQ

-3824 TPGVVLL
+3824 SPGVVLL
-3831 SVTKEHDGHKAGVWG
+3831 SVTKEHDRHKAGVWD
-3846 LTVTFH
+3846 LTLTFH

-3910 ILFDRLTVLE
+3910 ILFDHLTVLE
-3920 HLLLFASLKA
+3920 HLLLFASLKV
-3930 LRGTHQELREQ
+3930 LPGTHQKLREQ

-4005 KYRQGRTIIFTTHH
+4005 KHRRGRTIIFTTHH
-4019 LDEAEALSDHVAVLQ
+4019 LDEAEALGDHVAVLQ
-4034 RGRLRCSGPPA
+4034 RGRLCCSGSPA
-4045 SLTQAHAQG
+4045 SLIRAHAQG
-4054 LHLTLSRQ
+4054 LRLTLSRQ
-4062 PSVPEADAL
+4062 PSVLEADDP

-4080 IQTYF
+4080 IQSYI

-4092 SSQGEL
+4092 SSRGEL
-4098 SYVIPEGADRA
+4098 SYVIPEDADRA
-4109 CFRGLFQA
+4109 CFKGLFQA
-4117 LDQNLHQ
+4117 LDLNLHQ
-4124 LRLTGYELSDTTLEE
+4124 LHLTGYGLSDTTLEE

-4148 KKQSDAA
+4148 KKQPDAA

-4169 YRTPAGT
+4169 YCTPAGT
-4176 PLMRGGPLLLAQTA
+4176 PLVRGGPLLLAQTA

-4198 HAGRAWKGTISDLLL
+4198 HAGRAWKGTVSDLLL
-4213 PVLFVALAMALFM
+4213 PMLFVALAMALFM
-4226 VQPLAINYP
+4226 VRPLAINYP

-4251 FSSENDGLELA
+4251 FRMSSSDNDSLELA
-4262 QVLLRKFGDQDPS
+4262 RVLLRKFGDQDLP
-4275 CADLYPDLEN
+4275 CADSYPDLEN
-4285 SSCWHP
+4285 SSCWHT
-4291 DPSSHW
+4291 DPSSPR
-4297 GVQESCGCLKCP
+4297 GVQESCGCLECP
-4309 NASSRAPYLTN
+4309 NASTRAPYLTN
-4320 RLGHRLLNLS
+4320 HLGHQLLNLS

-4344 PRLGGWSFGVQIP
+4344 LRLGGWSFGVQIP
-4357 NQVQDTNSNTS
+4357 NQVQDTNSNMS
-4368 KPPNLAK
+4368 KPQNLAK

-4398 WRHLPPTAD
+4398 WRRLPPTAD
-4407 WRQYGITL
+4407 WRQYGITV

-4466 KRLQHV
+4466 KRLQHM
-4472 SGLGYRTYWLTHF
+4472 SGLGYRTYWLTNF

-4510 FTFRENLAATT
+4510 FTFRENLAATA

-4526 FGYATLPWMYLVSRI
+4526 FGYATLPWMYLVSRV

-4616 LTHNFGIDSYV
+4616 LTHNLGIDSYV

-4644 QGSVLLLLRVLLHR
+4644 QGSVFLLLRVLLHR
-4658 DLWLQPR
+4658 DLWLLPR

-4693 TSGDTLVL
+4693 TNGDTLVL
-4701 YNLSKSYRGFFKSTT
+4701 CNLSKSYRGFFKSTS
-4716 AVQGISLG
+4716 AVQDISLG
-4724 VRRGECFG
+4724 VHRGECFG

-4746 MLTGDLPPSSG
+4746 MLTGDLRPSSG
-4757 HAVIR
+4757 HAVVR
-4762 TPTGEDVALSLA
+4762 TPSGEDVTLSLA

-4796 WEHLH
+4796 WEHLR

-4875 LWEAVRKEAEEG
+4875 LWEAVRKEAEAG

-4905 RLAIMVRGSF
+4905 RLAIMVHGSF

-4928 GDGYTVK
+4928 GDVYTVK
-4935 VWLHKEADQH
+4935 VWLHKEVDQH
-4945 SAVSDCLKL
+4945 STVSDCLKL

-4965 LNLLEYHMPKRWAC
+4965 LNLLEYHMPKRQAC

-4993 LNITHYS
+4993 LNIRHYS

-5014 TEQWQTPSPSD
+5014 TEQWQTPSPSY
-5025 LSAECDHPR
+5025 LSAECDQPR
-5034 HLPV
+5034 YLPV

>member
-1 MGRAGRQFRAL
+1 MGRVGRQFRAL
-12 VWKNWLCRVRHPV
+12 VWKNWLCRIRHPV

-78 TGSRCRNASYEG
+78 TGSRCRNTSYEG
-90 AMEQRFRSPRLPA
+90 AMEQHFRLPA
-103 AAVPHQKVDDLAFL
+103 AAAPHQKVDDLAFL

-162 KTEEVIGKLESLH
+162 KTEDVIGKLESLL

-187 PRLYANNFHVA
+187 PRLYANNFHIA
-198 DGILAGGHLLHAV
+198 DGVLGGGHLLHAV
-211 LTSLSALEDL
+211 LSSLSALEDL
-221 EWLPLNHTFSRV
+221 DWLPLNHTFSRV

-238 KVAVSTLAFLQ
+238 KVAVSTLAFLR
-249 ENGAVATESGY
+249 ESGAVATESGY

-273 VQADLKSRFGFDD
+273 VQADLKSQFGFDD

-320 EEEDDGEGHPADCD
+320 EDEDDGEGRPGDCD
-334 PQWSAAKDYLVQ
+334 PQWSAAKDYLVH
-346 AVSRLHLYRQVFD
+346 AVSRLHLCRQVFD
-359 QQWKGSLFQQVLAGI
+359 RWWKGSLFQQVLAGI
-374 GHGLEA
+374 GRGLEA
-380 LKTQS
+380 LRTQS
-385 GEGSQPWKVARA
+385 GEGSQPCKVARA
-397 LQAALLLLND
+397 LQAALLLLSD
-407 SMAADGSEGSHTPTR
+407 SVAADGPEGSHTPAR

-429 LQRGLRKL
+429 LQSILQKL
-437 PPGPALTSLLQ
+437 PPGPALTRLLE
-448 LEGALRNA
+448 LDRALRNA
-456 VAQDLHLVQ
+456 VAQDLHLVR

-477 SRSHGPGQSKLEK
+477 SRSRGPGQSKLEK
-490 DVLFKE
+490 NVLFK
-496 LQQLL
+496 LL
-501 TNKNATSL
+501 MNKNATSL
-509 CLGGCLSETGVPLSP
+509 CLSGCLSERGVPLRP
-524 RVAGVQEALGGLTC
+524 RVAGIQEALGGLTC

-543 SEASALHKLLGSVQ
+543 SEASALHRLLGSVQ
-557 DASHL
+557 DANHL
-562 LQAVIAG
+562 LQAVI
-569 RTGMP
+569 TGQTGVP

-599 RLLRLL
+599 RLLRLR
-605 RADVSAADCEDQLFS
+605 RADVSAADCADQLFS
-620 TVMFHIL
+620 AVMFHTF
-627 EKAQSFL
+627 EKAQSVL
-634 EHTHFWKAFMGFIGK
+634 EHTHFWRAFRGFIRK
-649 TCEVARYVNKHEG
+649 TCEVARYVNEQAG
-662 IQSSSLGFSEES
+662 VQNGSLGFSEES

-722 QTLKDEQ
+722 QTIKDEQ

-769 TSHLWPNHSASLER
+769 TSHLWTNHSASLER
-783 DVSGMDTQKLPEVS
+783 DIPGMDTQKLLEVS
-797 KEMIE
+797 KEMNG
-802 KIETHESF
+802 KVQTHESF

-832 KFLAFWM
+832 KFLALWM

-850 GLLPTLVNF
+850 GILPTLVNF
-859 SDLENEMIHRKSFN
+859 SDSENEMIHRKSFN
-873 FSQLFHS
+873 FSQLFHL
-880 DWPQSPA
+880 DWSESPA
-887 MKMDFVRVIEVIINS
+887 MKMDFVHVIEVIINS
-902 LYEFGFLSQE
+902 LYEFGFLRQE
-912 QVSETVGTLYAMRN
+912 QVSETVGTVYAMRN

-941 IEKILTCV
+941 IEKILTRV
-949 YLHVFQDKDSALLLQ
+949 YLQVFQDKDSALLLQ

-970 QYMYKFM
+970 QYMYKFLS
-977 NIQSKE
+977 IQSKE
-983 SLLSLLMQISKHI
+983 SLLSFLMQISKHI
-996 LDILKQFNFQNI
+996 LDILNQFNFQNI

-1043 QAQSLMSTEGP
+1043 KAQSLMSTEGP
-1054 AMEVIHATLRGLKQ
+1054 AMEIIHATLSGLKQ
-1068 LFMLDDRFRNS
+1068 LFMVDDGFRNS

-1110 ADYSPDEGSAFIL
+1110 ANYSPDEGSPFIL

-1128 LSNFSADGSEFH
+1128 LSNFSADGGEFH

-1145 HCTTLWLHVWTEV
+1145 HCTTLWLHMWTEV

-1164 IFQLDMNIFTP
+1164 IFELDTNVFTP
-1175 LRVGLQQLLDE
+1175 LHGGLNQLLDE
-1186 LESDEKIPESC
+1186 LESDEKIPKSC
-1197 QEVIANDHPAR
+1197 QEILPNHYPAK
-1208 LILHLFKNVTQTDG
+1208 LILNLFKNVTQSDG

-1246 KLLNLDRIEKSL
+1246 KLLNLDQIEKSL

-1268 KSLPLDTNTSRAFLY
+1268 KSLPLDTNASREFLY

-1302 VHLMNHFLLGNL
+1302 VHLMNNFLLRNL
-1314 TNHEV
+1314 TNYEV
-1319 KFASVITNLR
+1319 KLASVITDLR

-1334 LKNMSHDQDLLSCA
+1334 LKNVSHDQDLLSCA

-1362 LLYENSSQMA
+1362 LLYENSSQRA
-1372 FHILAMLNSTFS
+1372 LHILAMLNSTFS
-1384 SVDTVGRLKGCTTW
+1384 SVDTVSRLKGCVTW
-1398 VSTVNHLCAL
+1398 VSTVNNLCAM
-1408 YNSSFSQGHLHSV
+1408 YNSSFSQGHLHGV
-1421 LQSLRDGKDKLNST
+1421 LRSLRDVKDKLNST

-1450 SLNRSNI
+1450 SLNTSNI
-1457 NCVNVYLKNMTDFL
+1457 NCVNVYLKNVTDFL
-1471 NVLLTAVFGKEKVPH
+1471 NVLLTTVFGKEKVPN

-1506 NISRDFDFAPQSNWT
+1506 NFSRDFDFAPQSNWT
-1521 HFTELILKPI
+1521 RFTELILKPI
-1531 KMSDDMPL
+1531 ERSDEMPL

-1546 QLVALGKEIQNLV
+1546 HLVALGKEIQNLV
-1559 KDTSPNNLE
+1559 KDISPNILE
-1568 NNTSYEAEKSLN
+1568 NSTFYKAEKILS

-1588 KDIHSLGNSF
+1588 KDIHRLGNSF
-1598 YQLAGYLAFNLS
+1598 YQLASYLAFNLS

-1616 SKRIS
+1616 PKIIS
-1621 QEIMKA
+1621 HEVMKV

-1636 DLFNSLTPS
+1636 DVFNSLTPS
-1645 TYHSVPQEPGD
+1645 AYHNIPQEPGD

-1665 LLRTVKKTDIYLLV
+1665 LLRSVKKTDIYLLV
-1679 DQLEHISESMM
+1679 DQLERISESTMD
-1690 HFSKNI
+1690 FFKNI
-1696 SRLGASNL
+1696 SRLGASDL

-1722 WSINHL
+1722 WSISHL
-1728 LRLSRLLPRKAADA
+1728 LRLSRLFPKKDADA
-1742 MVDAYYMLPHAMRLL
+1742 VVDAYYMLPHAMRFL

-1771 VYNFT
+1771 VYKFT

-1785 VTKEDFTAAIK
+1785 VTKEDFTVVIK

-1831 FQQNPK
+1831 FQQNPR

-1883 KVACVI
+1883 KVVCVI

-1901 LCEVFHVKTSLVKSV
+1901 LSEVFHVKTSLVKSV

-1931 NQSSGSISELCPGH
+1931 NQSSGSIPELCPGH

-1978 LNKVLNVDEGAETSV
+1978 LNKILNVDEGAATSV
-1993 WYNISFHLKRII
+1993 QHNISSHLKRII

-2014 VNSTNSLVSPFMTL
+2014 VNSTNSLVSPLMTL
-2028 LNANLTGSSLEV
+2028 LNSNLTGSSLEA
-2040 LTYFI
+2040 LSWFI
-2045 KKSEAAYNLE
+2045 KKSKAADNLE
-2055 KQWLEFKQIMKDLT
+2055 KQWLEFEQIMKDLT

-2100 AHFLESLD
+2100 VHFLESLD

-2114 LEIIEDFLLAIKNWF
+2114 LEIIEEFLLVIKNWF

-2147 LANKSSTDDI
+2147 LANESSTDDI
-2157 ALVTKDLATFLGYLK
+2157 ALGTKDIATFLGYLK

-2181 VALLTR
+2181 VALLTHQ
-2187 LLSQEQLT
+2187 LSQEQLT
-2195 NFSFVQLLFESFLIN
+2195 NFSVVQLLFESFLIN
-2210 SINNLAERSQGAAL
+2210 SINNLAEHSQGAAL

-2237 NLVLNHT
+2237 NLILNHT
-2244 QSENGERLILPPR
+2244 QSENGERIILPPR

-2269 FFFLLKEN
+2269 FFLLKEN

-2309 KLDHFF
+2309 KLDHFL
-2315 TSMKEERLV
+2315 TSMKEARLV
-2324 NAFSTLKETVYHL
+2324 NALSTLKETVYHL
-2337 IKNSFTL
+2337 IKNSFML
-2344 DDGELY
+2344 HDGELY

-2405 HLQSALHLV
+2405 DLQSALHLM
-2414 RETSMVIAHFMD
+2414 REISMVIARFMD
-2426 TLLSSPVKDF
+2426 TLLSSPVKDL

-2447 LANLTDLLSFVN
+2447 LANLTNLLSFVN
-2459 NSFPLRNRATLEITR
+2459 NSFPLRNRETLEITR
-2474 HLLGVISGAG
+2474 HLLDVISGACG
-2484 GKNCTLGPL
+2484 ENCALDPL

-2503 ADGGVEMR
+2503 ADDGVEMR
-2511 RLATSVTS
+2511 CLATSVTS
-2519 SVEFLNLAKKITRKV
+2519 TVEFLKLAKKIARKV
-2534 ATMSQTHLI
+2534 ATVFQTHLI

-2560 LQSVRNVIKEMITLK
+2560 RQSVRNVVNEMITLK

-2582 ENIDDLLM
+2582 ENIDNLLM

-2601 VKPNISQDS
+2601 VKPNISQDLY
-2610 DILNMS
+2610 ILNMS
-2616 SGIFTYM
+2616 SGTFTYM
-2623 NQSKDLYDI
+2623 NQSKELYDI

-2639 LTSVKINLGDLERL
+2639 LTSVKINLGDVERL

-2668 VNLWEEILDCLVP
+2668 VSLWEEILDYLAP

-2694 NPISTHNFPQDTKWE
+2694 NPISTRNLPQDTKWG
-2709 RTREVILF
+2709 RTREVVLF
-2717 LREILSRNR
+2717 LCEILSQNR

-2734 IVINLI
+2734 MVINLI
-2740 SVTLWN
+2740 SVALWN
-2746 DTGKDLRDV
+2746 DTGKDHRDV
-2755 FNLLLTLAPHPND
+2755 FNLLLTLAPHPDD
-2768 LLKLITTVA
+2768 LLKIITTVI
-2777 EASREASLFNTSWIQ
+2777 EASREASLFNISWIQ
-2792 NVTEEQLQEAI
+2792 NVTEQQLHEAI
-2803 QTLLSKIALVKKELL
+2803 QTLLSKIALMKKELL
-2818 LNSSQWTHSVST
+2818 LNSSQWTYSVST
-2830 LLQPFLE
+2830 LLQPFFE
-2837 NFIHATTGTHEKT
+2837 IFIHATTGTREKT
-2850 QKELADIP
+2850 QKELVDSPDI
-2858 DVLKPLSRFE
+2858 LKPLSRFE
-2868 KYQKA
+2868 EYRKA
-2873 LITLVEYWQ
+2873 LIALVEYWQ
-2882 RVSLIDQSVLDACW
+2882 RVSLIDQSVLDVCR
-2896 AFLQSPKPSDAVVTL
+2896 AFLQSPEPTDAVATL
-2911 WRMEMLAQRV
+2911 WRMETLAQRV

-2928 HSLTKDVLCA
+2928 QSLTKDVLCA
-2938 ALHCEQSMARLLLLS
+2938 ALHCEQSMVRLLLLS
-2953 ALRGVAL
+2953 ALRGVVL

-2975 YQLSCEGLRRNLSRA
+2975 HQLSCEGLRRNLSRA
-2990 LESFRSSLED
+2990 LESLRSSLED

-3014 KPHTYALAGPM
+3014 KPHT

-3040 VMTFLSNFTV
+3040 IMTFLSNFTV
-3050 AEDVKVKDLMQN
+3050 AEGIKVKDLMQN
-3062 ISKLTEELRSSLHV
+3062 ISKLTEELRSSLHF

-3088 ISHSKVLSSALTVA
+3088 ISHSKVLSSVLTVA
-3102 LSGSCSRDVLQLLL
+3102 LSGSCTRDVLRLLL
-3116 QFPEDGRSESAV
+3116 QFPEDGKSESVA
-3128 RELCGLPRAQVLSMI
+3128 RELCGLPRAQVFSVI
-3143 VVLARNLDLRNFIY
+3143 VVLARNLDLRNFVY

-3169 SALLNVVSSLSRLL
+3169 SALLDVVSSLSHLL
-3183 PRAGHALERL
+3183 PRADRVLERL
-3193 PAFLRGFK
+3193 PAFLHEFK
-3201 ITALLDAPGFQQASQ
+3201 ITALLDAPDFQQASQ
-3216 SNQARSSAFGSFQS
+3216 GNQARSSAIGSFQS

-3237 DQTSFFSSSDTFL
+3237 DQASFFSSSDTFL
-3250 NLPRVHELLGDDK
+3250 NLPRVNELLRDDK

-3295 LKPVLHGT
+3295 LKPVLHGK

-3320 NHTFDFVGKLKTLSE
+3320 NHTFDSVGKLKTLLE
-3335 TLLKVSSIF
+3335 ILLNVSSIF

-3350 QMLHQLQEA
+3350 QMLHRLQEA

-3375 DAGELTEKLQ
+3375 DVGKLTEKLQ

-3408 VLVDLASCVRLNRFR
+3408 VLVDLASCVQLNRFR

-3454 VGKNLSSESLQ
+3454 VGKNLSSEPLQ

-3526 GQEALEPATQAQ
+3526 GQEALGPAAQAQ

-3614 SAALALVLKV
+3614 SAALALILKV
-3624 SGVFTYSSAWI
+3624 SGVFGYSSAWI
-3635 IFLFL
+3635 VFLFL
-3640 LDFGVSVATL
+3640 LDFGVSVVTL

-3661 SMAALCSSLLYTAS
+3661 SVAALCSSLLYTAS

-3688 MGVILQTVL
+3688 LGVLLQTLL

-3779 SYWKDVCGLVVKRQS
+3779 SYWKDLCGLVVKRQS
-3794 PASSNLFSS
+3794 PASSTLFSS
-3803 SENLDGQ
+3803 SENLGGQ

-3824 TPGVVLL
+3824 SPGVVLL
-3831 SVTKEHDGHKAGVWG
+3831 SVTKEHDRHKAGVWD
-3846 LTVTFH
+3846 LTLTFH

-3877 YPPTSGTITVNGR
+3877 YPTTSGTITVNGR

-3910 ILFDRLTVLE
+3910 ILFDHLTVLE
-3920 HLLLFASLKA
+3920 HLLLFASLKV
-3930 LRGTHQELREQ
+3930 LPGTHQKLREQ
-3941 VHRTL
+3941 VHRAL
-3946 QDVGLTPHQH
+3946 QDAGLTPHQH

-3969 LSIGIAFLGASGTVV
+3969 LSIGIAFLGASETVV

-4005 KYRQGRTIIFTTHH
+4005 KYRRGRTIIFTTHH
-4019 LDEAEALSDHVAVLQ
+4019 LDEAEALGDHVAVLQ

-4045 SLTQAHAQG
+4045 SLTRAHAQG
-4054 LHLTLSRQ
+4054 LRLTLSRQ
-4062 PSVPEADAL
+4062 PSVLEADDP

-4080 IQTYF
+4080 IQSYI

-4092 SSQGEL
+4092 SSRGEL
-4098 SYVIPEGADRA
+4098 SYMIPEGADRA
-4109 CFRGLFQA
+4109 CFEGLFQA

-4124 LRLTGYELSDTTLEE
+4124 LHLTGYGLSDTTLEE

-4148 KKQSDAA
+4148 KKQPDAV

-4176 PLMRGGPLLLAQTA
+4176 PLVRGGPLLLAQTA

-4198 HAGRAWKGTISDLLL
+4198 HAGRAWKGTVSDLLL

-4226 VQPLAINYP
+4226 VRPLAINYP

-4240 LGHYDKAETYF
+4240 LGHYGKAETYF
-4251 FSSENDGLELA
+4251 FSRDNDGLELA
-4262 QVLLRKFGDQDPS
+4262 RVLLRKFGDQDPP
-4275 CADLYPDLEN
+4275 CADAYPDLEN
-4285 SSCWHP
+4285 SSCWHT
-4291 DPSSHW
+4291 DPSSPR
-4297 GVQESCGCLKCP
+4297 GIQESCGCLKCP
-4309 NASSRAPYLTN
+4309 NASTRAPYLTN
-4320 RLGHRLLNLS
+4320 HLGHQLLNLS

-4344 PRLGGWSFGVQIP
+4344 LRLGGWSFGVQTP
-4357 NQVQDTNSNTS
+4357 NQAQDTSSNMS
-4368 KPPNLAK
+4368 KPQNLAK

-4398 WRHLPPTAD
+4398 WRRLPPTAD
-4407 WRQYGITL
+4407 WRQYGITV

-4466 KRLQHV
+4466 KRLQHM
-4472 SGLGYRTYWLTHF
+4472 SGLGYRTYWLTNF

-4510 FTFRENLAATT
+4510 FTFRENLAATA

-4526 FGYATLPWMYLVSRI
+4526 FGYATLPWMYLVSRV

-4569 PRLLAIVSKA
+4569 PRLLAIASKA

-4644 QGSVLLLLRVLLHR
+4644 QGSVFLLLRVLLHR

-4665 GHSAIQGTV
+4665 GHAAIQGTV
-4674 TSSKDID
+4674 MSSKDID

-4693 TSGDTLVL
+4693 TNGDTLVL
-4701 YNLSKSYRGFFKSTT
+4701 CNLSKSYRGFFKSTS
-4716 AVQGISLG
+4716 AVQDISLG
-4724 VRRGECFG
+4724 VHRGECFG

-4746 MLTGDLPPSSG
+4746 MLTGDLRPSSG
-4757 HAVIR
+4757 HAVVR
-4762 TPTGEDVALSLA
+4762 TPTGEDVTLSLA

-4796 WEHLH
+4796 WEHLR

-4822 RRLHLEA
+4822 RCLHLEA

-4875 LWEAVRKEAEEG
+4875 LWEAVRKEAEAG

-4905 RLAIMVRGSF
+4905 RLAIMVDGSF

-4928 GDGYTVK
+4928 GDVYTVK
-4935 VWLHKEADQH
+4935 VWLHKEVDQH
-4945 SAVSDCLKL
+4945 STVSDCLKL

-4965 LNLLEYHMPKRWAC
+4965 LNLLEYHMPKRQVC

-4985 VLEDNKSF
+4985 VLEENKSF
-4993 LNITHYS
+4993 LNIRHYS

-5014 TEQWQTPSPSD
+5014 TEQWQTPSPSY
-5025 LSAECDHPR
+5025 LSVECDQPR
-5034 HLPV
+5034 YLPV

>member
-12 VWKNWLCRVRHPV
+12 VWKNWLCRVRHRV

-78 TGSRCRNASYEG
+78 TGSRCRNTSYEG
-90 AMEQRFRSPRLPA
+90 AMEQRFRLSLFSSA
-103 AAVPHQKVDDLAFL
+103 PHQKVDNLAFL

-139 LWVERSKTPDS
+139 LWAERSKTPGNCCG
-150 PYGSS
+150 PAPPRLPHGVL
-155 FLTMDLN
+155 FHQMDLN
-162 KTEEVIGKLESLH
+162 KTEEVIEKLESLH

-187 PRLYANNFHVA
+187 PRLYTNTFHVA
-198 DGILAGGHLLHAV
+198 DGVLAGGHLLHAV

-221 EWLPLNHTFSRV
+221 DWLPLNHTFFRV

-238 KVAVSTLAFLQ
+238 KAAVSTLASLQ
-249 ENGAVATESGY
+249 ESGAVATESGY

-273 VQADLKSRFGFDD
+273 VQADLKSQFGFDD

-299 QEIPTD
+299 DEIPTD
-305 SSLEQMLCS
+305 GSLEQMLCS

-320 EEEDDGEGHPADCD
+320 EDEDDGEGRPADCD

-374 GHGLEA
+374 GRGLEA
-380 LKTQS
+380 LRTQS
-385 GEGSQPWKVARA
+385 GEGSQPWKVVRA
-397 LQAALLLLND
+397 LQAAFLLLND
-407 SMAADGSEGSHTPTR
+407 SMAADGPEGSHTPTR

-429 LQRGLRKL
+429 LQRVLRKL
-437 PPGPALTSLLQ
+437 PPGPALMRLLQ
-448 LEGALRNA
+448 LDGALRNA
-456 VAQDLHLVQ
+456 GAQDLHLVRGNYV
-465 EILICLEASANN
+465 SAG
-477 SRSHGPGQSKLEK
+477 RADSKPP
-490 DVLFKE
+490 D
-496 LQQLL
+496 
-501 TNKNATSL
+501 T
-509 CLGGCLSETGVPLSP
+509 C
-524 RVAGVQEALGGLTC
+524 RVSMLY
-538 GPLPS
+538 LPF
-543 SEASALHKLLGSVQ
+543 Q
-557 DASHL
+557 SHL
-562 LQAVIAG
+562 LQAAI
-569 RTGMP
+569 TGHTSMP

-586 LGTQLREASLPCT
+586 LGAQLQEASLPCT

-605 RADVSAADCEDQLFS
+605 RADVSAADCADQLFS
-620 TVMFHIL
+620 TVMFHTL

-634 EHTHFWKAFMGFIGK
+634 EHTHFWKAFMGFIRK
-649 TCEVARYVNKHEG
+649 TCEVARYVNKQEG
-662 IQSSSLGFSEES
+662 IQNSSLGFSEES

-684 SISDNY
+684 SISGNY

-696 LIKTPIASMSRVLN
+696 LFRTPTASMSRVLN

-722 QTLKDEQ
+722 QTHKDEQ

-739 LEKLLLP
+739 LEKLLP

-769 TSHLWPNHSASLER
+769 TSHLWLNHSASLGR
-783 DVSGMDTQKLPEVS
+783 DIPGMDTQKLLEVS

-821 FVELILLGMNP
+821 FVELMLLGMNP

-839 HGASKGKRAEL
+839 HGASKEKRAEL
-850 GLLPTLVNF
+850 GLLPALANL
-859 SDLENEMIHRKSFN
+859 SDSENEMIHRKSFN

-887 MKMDFVRVIEVIINS
+887 MKMDFVHVIEVIINS

-912 QVSETVGTLYAMRN
+912 QVSETVDTLYAMRN
-926 ASNLFLAL
+926 ASSLFLAL

-977 NIQSKE
+977 SIQSRE
-983 SLLSLLMQISKHI
+983 SLLFLLMQISKHI

-1008 SKAFSFLY
+1008 NKAFSFLY
-1016 ETTGVLGRISEVSY
+1016 ETTGVLGRISEVPY

-1038 KFLEL
+1038 NFLEL
-1043 QAQSLMSTEGP
+1043 QAQSLVSTEGP
-1054 AMEVIHATLRGLKQ
+1054 AMEVIHATLRGLKH
-1068 LFMLDDRFRNS
+1068 LFMVDDGFRNS

-1110 ADYSPDEGSAFIL
+1110 ANYSPAEGSPFIL

-1128 LSNFSADGSEFH
+1128 LSNFPADGSEFH

-1145 HCTTLWLHVWTEV
+1145 HCTTLWLHTWTEV

-1164 IFQLDMNIFTP
+1164 IFQLDTNVFTP
-1175 LRVGLQQLLDE
+1175 LRVGLSQLLDE
-1186 LESDEKIPESC
+1186 LESDEKIPTSC
-1197 QEVIANDHPAR
+1197 QEVIPNRHPAR

-1222 FHDWNDFLN
+1222 FRDWNDFLN

-1238 LGDGLVRV
+1238 LGDGFVRV
-1246 KLLNLDRIEKSL
+1246 KLLNLDQIEKSL

-1268 KSLPLDTNTSRAFLY
+1268 KSLDTNTSREFLY

-1302 VHLMNHFLLGNL
+1302 VHLMNHFLLRNL
-1314 TNHEV
+1314 TNYEV
-1319 KFASVITNLR
+1319 KFASVITDLR

-1334 LKNMSHDQDLLSCA
+1334 LKNMSHNQDLLSCA

-1362 LLYENSSQMA
+1362 LLYENSSQRA

-1384 SVDTVGRLKGCTTW
+1384 SVDIVSRLKGCATW
-1398 VSTVNHLCAL
+1398 VSAINHLCAV
-1408 YNSSFSQGHLHSV
+1408 YNSSFSQGHLHGV
-1421 LQSLRDGKDKLNST
+1421 LQSLREVKDKLNST
-1435 LKLVTWMLNIMMEPC
+1435 LKLVTGMLTIMMEPC
-1450 SLNRSNI
+1450 SLNRSHI
-1457 NCVNVYLKNMTDFL
+1457 NCVNVYLKNVTDFL
-1471 NVLLTAVFGKEKVPH
+1471 NILLTAVFGKEKVPH

-1506 NISRDFDFAPQSNWT
+1506 NVSRDFDFVPQSNWT

-1531 KMSDDMPL
+1531 EMSDEMPL

-1559 KDTSPNNLE
+1559 KDISPNNLE
-1568 NNTSYEAEKSLN
+1568 NNTSYKAEKNLN

-1598 YQLAGYLAFNLS
+1598 YQLASYLTFNLS
-1610 HDLQNS
+1610 HDLQS
-1616 SKRIS
+1616 SPKIIS
-1621 QEIMKA
+1621 QEVMKA
-1627 VGLSIQLMR
+1627 VGLSIQLMK
-1636 DLFNSLTPS
+1636 DLFNSLKPS
-1645 TYHSVPQEPGD
+1645 AYHNIPQEPGD
-1656 FQVLKKMTS
+1656 LQILKKMTS
-1665 LLRTVKKTDIYLLV
+1665 VLHTVKKTDIYLLV

-1690 HFSKNI
+1690 DFFKNI

-1711 LMEKFVDSSHS
+1711 LMEKFVNSSHS

-1728 LRLSRLLPRKAADA
+1728 LRLSRLFPKKGADSL
-1742 MVDAYYMLPHAMRLL
+1742 VDVYYMLPHAMRLL
-1757 RGMGDKNITEALKD
+1757 RGMGNKNITEALRD

-1801 IELVSA
+1801 IESVSA
-1807 QPGILSETLTCLP
+1807 QPGILSETLACLP

-1831 FQQNPK
+1831 FQQNPR
-1837 SDACNAHELT
+1837 SDACNAHKLT

-1901 LCEVFHVKTSLVKSV
+1901 LCEVFHIKTPLVKSV

-1926 VPLSG
+1926 VQLSG
-1931 NQSSGSISELCPGH
+1931 NQSSGGISELCPGH

-1978 LNKVLNVDEGAETSV
+1978 LNKVLNVDEGADTSV
-1993 WYNISFHLKRII
+1993 RYNISFRLKRIT

-2028 LNANLTGSSLEV
+2028 LNANLTGSSLEA
-2040 LTYFI
+2040 LSCFI
-2045 KKSEAAYNLE
+2045 KKSKAAYNLE
-2055 KQWLEFKQIMKDLT
+2055 KQWLEFEQIMKDIT
-2069 HNFSIRPLYSE
+2069 HNFSIRPLYSK
-2080 IDKVMQRTNSV
+2080 IDNMIQRTSSV
-2091 ALQNIPLPL
+2091 ALQNITLPL

-2114 LEIIEDFLLAIKNWF
+2114 LEIIEDFLLVIKNWF

-2157 ALVTKDLATFLGYLK
+2157 ALVTKDIATFLGYLK

-2195 NFSFVQLLFESFLIN
+2195 NFSVVQLLFESFLIN
-2210 SINNLAERSQGAAL
+2210 SVNDLAERSQGAAL
-2224 NLSDTD
+2224 NLSDAD

-2244 QSENGERLILPPR
+2244 QSENGERVVFPPR
-2257 SRVGFMEQLLKT
+2257 SRMGFMEQLLKT

-2277 SGNKI
+2277 SGKKI

-2309 KLDHFF
+2309 KLNHFL
-2315 TSMKEERLV
+2315 TSMKEDRLV
-2324 NAFSTLKETVYHL
+2324 SAFSTLKETVYHL

-2374 KETENN
+2374 NETEND

-2405 HLQSALHLV
+2405 DLRSALHLV
-2414 RETSMVIAHFMD
+2414 RETSIVIAHFMD

-2484 GKNCTLGPL
+2484 GGNCTPDPL

-2503 ADGGVEMR
+2503 ADDGVEMKG
-2511 RLATSVTS
+2511 LATSVTS
-2519 SVEFLNLAKKITRKV
+2519 TVKFLKLAKKIARKV
-2534 ATMSQTHLI
+2534 ATMFQTHLI
-2543 STANDTMKFFD
+2543 SIANDTMKFFD

-2560 LQSVRNVIKEMITLK
+2560 LQSVRNVVNEMITLK

-2590 PFLDLAFGMIG
+2590 LFLDLAFGMIG

-2623 NQSKDLYDI
+2623 NQSKHLYDI

-2639 LTSVKINLGDLERL
+2639 LTSVKINLGDVERL

-2668 VNLWEEILDCLVP
+2668 VNLWEEILDCLVL

-2694 NPISTHNFPQDTKWE
+2694 NPTSTHNFPRDTKWE
-2709 RTREVILF
+2709 ITHEVILF
-2717 LREILSRNR
+2717 LREILSQNR

-2734 IVINLI
+2734 TVINLI

-2746 DTGKDLRDV
+2746 DTGKDHRGVL
-2755 FNLLLTLAPHPND
+2755 NLLLTLAPHPDD
-2768 LLKLITTVA
+2768 LLKLIRTAA
-2777 EASREASLFNTSWIQ
+2777 EASCEASLFNTSWIQ
-2792 NVTEEQLQEAI
+2792 NVTEQQLQEAI
-2803 QTLLSKIALVKKELL
+2803 QTLLRKIALVKKELL
-2818 LNSSQWTHSVST
+2818 LNSSQWTHSMST
-2830 LLQPFLE
+2830 LLQPFFE
-2837 NFIHATTGTHEKT
+2837 IFIHATTGTHEKT
-2850 QKELADIP
+2850 QKELVDIP
-2858 DVLKPLSRFE
+2858 NILKPLSHFE
-2868 KYQKA
+2868 KYRKA
-2873 LITLVEYWQ
+2873 LIALVEYWQ
-2882 RVSLIDQSVLDACW
+2882 RVSAEENCILMASLCV
-2896 AFLQSPKPSDAVVTL
+2896 SS
-2911 WRMEMLAQRV
+2911 
-2921 LVLLAEN
+2921 AEN

-2938 ALHCEQSMARLLLLS
+2938 ALHCEQSVARLLLLA
-2953 ALRGVAL
+2953 ALRAVVLG
-2960 VHDHYQELEKIWTSP
+2960 HDHYQELEKIWTSP
-2975 YQLSCEGLRRNLSRA
+2975 HQLSCEGLHRNLSRA

-3000 ASEQDCECQPGPAS
+3000 ASEQDCECQSGS
-3014 KPHTYALAGPM
+3014 
-3025 LAQSLEKTLL
+3025 SLT
-3035 LSGNP
+3035 
-3040 VMTFLSNFTV
+3040 
-3050 AEDVKVKDLMQN
+3050 DVKVKDLMQN
-3062 ISKLTEELRSSLHV
+3062 ISKLTEELRSSLHI

-3088 ISHSKVLSSALTVA
+3088 ISHSKVLPSVLTVA
-3102 LSGSCSRDVLQLLL
+3102 LSGSCNRDILQLLL
-3116 QFPEDGRSESAV
+3116 QFPEDGKSESAA
-3128 RELCGLPRAQVLSMI
+3128 RELCGLPRAQVFSMI
-3143 VVLARNLDLRNFIY
+3143 VVLARNLDLRNFVY
-3157 KTLLPAEASTLL
+3157 KTLLPAEASSLL
-3169 SALLNVVSSLSRLL
+3169 RALLDVVSSLSHLL
-3183 PRAGHALERL
+3183 PRAGRVLERL
-3193 PAFLRGFK
+3193 PAFLHEFK
-3201 ITALLDAPGFQQASQ
+3201 ITALLDAPDFQQVG
-3216 SNQARSSAFGSFQS
+3216 SNQARSSAIGSFQS

-3237 DQTSFFSSSDTFL
+3237 DQASFFSSSDTFL

-3295 LKPVLHGT
+3295 LKPVLHGK

-3335 TLLKVSSIF
+3335 TLLSASSIF

-3375 DAGELTEKLQ
+3375 DVGKLTEKLQ

-3526 GQEALEPATQAQ
+3526 GQEALDPATQAQ

-3602 WLLENVAVLTVS
+3602 WFLENVAVLTVS

-3624 SGVFTYSSAWI
+3624 SGIFTYSSAWI
-3635 IFLFL
+3635 VFLFL
-3640 LDFGVSVATL
+3640 LDFAVSVVTL

-3688 MGVILQTVL
+3688 MGATLQTLL

-3722 QWDNMYQSPELAGM
+3722 QWDNMYQSPEVAGM

-3751 YFVCGWYLNNLIPGT
+3751 YFLCGWYLNSLIPGT

-3779 SYWKDVCGLVVKRQS
+3779 SYWKDVCGLVMKRQS
-3794 PASSNLFSS
+3794 PASSKLFSS

-3810 GSSLQNGEGELEGG
+3810 GSSLQNGKGELEGG
-3824 TPGVVLL
+3824 SPGVVLL
-3831 SVTKEHDGHKAGVWG
+3831 SVTKEHDRHKAGVWD
-3846 LTVTFH
+3846 LTLTFH

-3898 VRAELGVCLQRD
+3898 VRAELGVCLQWD

-3920 HLLLFASLKA
+3920 HLMLFASLKA
-3930 LRGTHQELREQ
+3930 LRGTRQELREQ

-4054 LHLTLSRQ
+4054 FRLTLSRQ
-4062 PSVPEADAL
+4062 PSVPEADDL

-4080 IQTYF
+4080 IQTYL
-4085 PQASLRG
+4085 PQASLQS

-4124 LRLTGYELSDTTLEE
+4124 LCLTGYGLSDTTLEE
-4139 VFLHLLQDS
+4139 VPADERYSNLPHLPLLAD
-4148 KKQSDAA
+4148 
-4155 LSLESAP
+4155 
-4162 PEPGPGH
+4162 
-4169 YRTPAGT
+4169 RTPAGT
-4176 PLMRGGPLLLAQTA
+4176 PLVRGGPLLLAQTT

-4198 HAGRAWKGTISDLLL
+4198 HARRAWKGTISDLLL

-4226 VQPLAINYP
+4226 VRPLAINYP
-4235 PLKLT
+4235 PLKLA

-4251 FSSENDGLELA
+4251 FSSENDGLELTR
-4262 QVLLRKFGDQDPS
+4262 VLLRKFGDQDPP
-4275 CADLYPDLEN
+4275 CADLYPDL
-4285 SSCWHP
+4285 WRRIGWQ
-4291 DPSSHW
+4291 DL
-4297 GVQESCGCLKCP
+4297 LKCP
-4309 NASSRAPYLTN
+4309 NASTRAPYLTN

-4335 EYLLAPTEK
+4335 EYLLAPMEK

-4357 NQVQDTNSNTS
+4357 NQVQDTNSNMS
-4368 KPPNLAK
+4368 KPQNLAK

-4398 WRHLPPTAD
+4398 WRRLPPTAD

-4455 SSVVRDRVTGA
+4455 SSVVQDRVTGA

-4490 FYLVS
+4490 LYLVS
-4495 VCLCVSVIVAFQLTA
+4495 VCLCVSVIMAFQLTA
-4510 FTFRENLAATT
+4510 FTFRENLAATA

-4616 LTHNFGIDSYV
+4616 LTHNFGVDSYV

-4716 AVQGISLG
+4716 AVQDISLG

-4757 HAVIR
+4757 HAVVR
-4762 TPTGEDVALSLA
+4762 TPTGEDVNLSLA
-4774 GAAGIRVGYCPQQ
+4774 GAAGIRIGYCPQQ

-4875 LWEAVRKEAEEG
+4875 LWEALRKEAEEG

-4905 RLAIMVRGSF
+4905 RLAIMVHGSF

-4935 VWLHKEADQH
+4935 IWLHKEVDQH

-4965 LNLLEYHMPKRWAC
+4965 LNLLEYHMPKRWVC

-4993 LNITHYS
+4993 LNIRHYS

-5014 TEQWQTPSPSD
+5014 TEQWQTPSPSE
-5025 LSAECDHPR
+5025 LSAKCDHSR

>member
-12 VWKNWLCRVRHPV
+12 VWKNWLCRIRHPV

-78 TGSRCRNASYEG
+78 TGSRCRNTSYEG
-90 AMEQRFRSPRLPA
+90 AMEQHFRTASCCASHLLPGCCRLPLGFSSPLEAGCSPRSR
-103 AAVPHQKVDDLAFL
+103 FL
-117 KEIQDLAQEV
+117 LGW
-127 YEVMD
+127 
-132 KARNLQK
+132 NL
-139 LWVERSKTPDS
+139 VASERV
-150 PYGSS
+150 
-155 FLTMDLN
+155 MDLN
-162 KTEEVIGKLESLH
+162 KTEDVIGKLESLH

-187 PRLYANNFHVA
+187 PRLYANNFHIA
-198 DGILAGGHLLHAV
+198 DGILGGGHLLDAV
-211 LTSLSALEDL
+211 LSSLSALEDL
-221 EWLPLNHTFSRV
+221 DWLPLNHTFSRV

-238 KVAVSTLAFLQ
+238 KAAVSTLAFLR
-249 ENGAVATESGY
+249 ESGAVATESGY

-299 QEIPTD
+299 QQIPTD
-305 SSLEQMLCS
+305 SSLEQMLCL

-320 EEEDDGEGHPADCD
+320 EDEDNGEGRPADCD
-334 PQWSAAKDYLVQ
+334 PRWSAAKDYLVH
-346 AVSRLHLYRQVFD
+346 AVSRMHLCRQVFD
-359 QQWKGSLFQQVLAGI
+359 QWWKGSLFQQVLAGI
-374 GHGLEA
+374 GRGLEA
-380 LKTQS
+380 LRTQS

-407 SMAADGSEGSHTPTR
+407 SVAADGPEGSHTPAR

-429 LQRGLRKL
+429 LQSVLQKL
-437 PPGPALTSLLQ
+437 PPGPAPTRLLE
-448 LEGALRNA
+448 LDGALRNA
-456 VAQDLHLVQ
+456 VAQDLHLVR
-465 EILICLEASANN
+465 EILVCLEASANN
-477 SRSHGPGQSKLEK
+477 SRSRGPGQSKLEK
-490 DVLFKE
+490 DVFFK
-496 LQQLL
+496 LL
-501 TNKNATSL
+501 MNKSATSL
-509 CLGGCLSETGVPLSP
+509 CLSGCLSERGVPLRP
-524 RVAGVQEALGGLTC
+524 RVAGVQEAHGGLTC

-557 DASHL
+557 DANQL
-562 LQAVIAG
+562 LQAVI
-569 RTGMP
+569 TGHTGVP

-581 PDWQD
+581 PDWQG

-620 TVMFHIL
+620 TV
-627 EKAQSFL
+627 
-634 EHTHFWKAFMGFIGK
+634 GFVRK
-649 TCEVARYVNKHEG
+649 TCEAARYVNERAG
-662 IQSSSLGFSEES
+662 VEIGSLGFSEES

-710 YTKELLVMEKKL
+710 YTKELL
-722 QTLKDEQ
+722 
-729 INFLLSFMEF
+729 
-739 LEKLLLP
+739 
-746 NPFNLSSILKFYNL
+746 
-760 PSVPEMTLN
+760 
-769 TSHLWPNHSASLER
+769 
-783 DVSGMDTQKLPEVS
+783 
-797 KEMIE
+797 
-802 KIETHESF
+802 
-810 WIRKESINILR
+810 
-821 FVELILLGMNP
+821 
-832 KFLAFWM
+832 
-839 HGASKGKRAEL
+839 
-850 GLLPTLVNF
+850 
-859 SDLENEMIHRKSFN
+859 
-873 FSQLFHS
+873 LFHL
-880 DWPQSPA
+880 DWSESPA
-887 MKMDFVRVIEVIINS
+887 MKMDFVHVIEVIINS
-902 LYEFGFLSQE
+902 LYEFGFLRQE
-912 QVSETVGTLYAMRN
+912 QVSEAVGTVYAMRN

-941 IEKILTCV
+941 IEKILTHI

-970 QYMYKFM
+970 QYMYKFLS
-977 NIQSKE
+977 IQSKE

-1016 ETTGVLGRISEVSY
+1016 ETTGVLGRLSEISY

-1043 QAQSLMSTEGP
+1043 KAQSLMSTEGP

-1068 LFMLDDRFRNS
+1068 LFMVDDGFRNS
-1079 VFQYVSQLFN
+1079 VFQYVSQLLN

-1097 DECFVL
+1097 NECFVL

-1110 ADYSPDEGSAFIL
+1110 ANYSPDEG
-1123 PWAQI
+1123 
-1128 LSNFSADGSEFH
+1128 
-1140 EFTAL
+1140 
-1145 HCTTLWLHVWTEV
+1145 
-1158 CGHIAQ
+1158 
-1164 IFQLDMNIFTP
+1164 
-1175 LRVGLQQLLDE
+1175 
-1186 LESDEKIPESC
+1186 
-1197 QEVIANDHPAR
+1197 
-1208 LILHLFKNVTQTDG
+1208 LILNLFKNVTQSDG

-1246 KLLNLDRIEKSL
+1246 KLLNLDQIEKSL

-1268 KSLPLDTNTSRAFLY
+1268 KSLPLDTNASREFLY

-1302 VHLMNHFLLGNL
+1302 VHLMNNFLLRNL
-1314 TNHEV
+1314 TNYEV
-1319 KFASVITNLR
+1319 KLASVITDLR

-1334 LKNMSHDQDLLSCA
+1334 LKNVSHDQDLLSCA

-1357 ILEDG
+1357 ILEGG
-1362 LLYENSSQMA
+1362 LLYENSSQRA
-1372 FHILAMLNSTFS
+1372 LHILAMLNSTFS
-1384 SVDTVGRLKGCTTW
+1384 SVDTVSRLKGCVTW
-1398 VSTVNHLCAL
+1398 VSTVSHLCAM
-1408 YNSSFSQGHLHSV
+1408 YNSSFSQGHLHGV
-1421 LQSLRDGKDKLNST
+1421 LRSLRDVKDKLNST

-1450 SLNRSNI
+1450 SLNTSNI
-1457 NCVNVYLKNMTDFL
+1457 NCVNVYLKNVTDFL
-1471 NVLLTAVFGKEKVPH
+1471 NVLLTTVFGKEKVPN

-1506 NISRDFDFAPQSNWT
+1506 NFSRDFDFAPQSNWT
-1521 HFTELILKPI
+1521 RFTELILKRI
-1531 KMSDDMPL
+1531 EMSDEMPL

-1546 QLVALGKEIQNLV
+1546 HLVALGKEIQNLV
-1559 KDTSPNNLE
+1559 KDISPNILE
-1568 NNTSYEAEKSLN
+1568 NSTFYKAEKILN

-1598 YQLAGYLAFNLS
+1598 YQLASYLAFNLS

-1616 SKRIS
+1616 PKIIS
-1621 QEIMKA
+1621 HEVMRV

-1636 DLFNSLTPS
+1636 DVFNSLTPS
-1645 TYHSVPQEPGD
+1645 AYHNIPQEPGD

-1665 LLRTVKKTDIYLLV
+1665 LLRSVKKTDIYLLV
-1679 DQLEHISESMM
+1679 DQLERISESTID
-1690 HFSKNI
+1690 FFKNI
-1696 SRLGASNL
+1696 SRLGASDL

-1722 WSINHL
+1722 WSIKHL
-1728 LRLSRLLPRKAADA
+1728 LRLSRLFPKKDADA
-1742 MVDAYYMLPHAMRLL
+1742 VVDAYYMLPHAMTLL
-1757 RGMGDKNITEALKD
+1757 RGLGDKNITEALKD

-1785 VTKEDFTAAIK
+1785 VTKEDFTVVIK

-1801 IELVSA
+1801 IDLVSA

-1825 NHTTSG
+1825 SHTTSG
-1831 FQQNPK
+1831 FQQNPR

-1901 LCEVFHVKTSLVKSV
+1901 LSEVFHVKTSLVKSV

-1931 NQSSGSISELCPGH
+1931 NQSSGSIPELCPGH

-1963 TKVTSDENLLEKLVS
+1963 TKVTSDENLPEKLVS
-1978 LNKVLNVDEGAETSV
+1978 LNKILNVDEGAGTSV
-1993 WYNISFHLKRII
+1993 H
-2005 DFLSRKENL
+2005 
-2014 VNSTNSLVSPFMTL
+2014 
-2028 LNANLTGSSLEV
+2028 
-2040 LTYFI
+2040 
-2045 KKSEAAYNLE
+2045 
-2055 KQWLEFKQIMKDLT
+2055 
-2069 HNFSIRPLYSE
+2069 IRPLYSE

-2114 LEIIEDFLLAIKNWF
+2114 LEIIEEFLLVIKNC
-2129 HKFANEDYSK
+2129 
-2139 MIQTLFLL
+2139 
-2147 LANKSSTDDI
+2147 
-2157 ALVTKDLATFLGYLK
+2157 
-2172 NVSREGNFD
+2172 
-2181 VALLTR
+2181 
-2187 LLSQEQLT
+2187 
-2195 NFSFVQLLFESFLIN
+2195 
-2210 SINNLAERSQGAAL
+2210 
-2224 NLSDTD
+2224 
-2230 LQIMNLI
+2230 
-2237 NLVLNHT
+2237 
-2244 QSENGERLILPPR
+2244 
-2257 SRVGFMEQLLKT
+2257 RVGFMEQLLKT
-2269 FFFLLKEN
+2269 FFLLKEN

-2294 AEMSFVPKDKILENL
+2294 AEMSFVLKDKILENL
-2309 KLDHFF
+2309 KLDHFL
-2315 TSMKEERLV
+2315 TSMKEDRLV
-2324 NAFSTLKETVYHL
+2324 NALSTLKETVYHL
-2337 IKNSFTL
+2337 IKNSF
-2344 DDGELY
+2344 
-2350 FDNHQGLQLLG
+2350 
-2361 DLFHTLLRETSMK
+2361 
-2374 KETENN
+2374 
-2380 LEFLMVLNQLLSH
+2380 
-2393 MNSSEDLFKLNQ
+2393 
-2405 HLQSALHLV
+2405 
-2414 RETSMVIAHFMD
+2414 I
-2426 TLLSSPVKDF
+2426 
-2436 RVLYPSLQEVI
+2436 
-2447 LANLTDLLSFVN
+2447 
-2459 NSFPLRNRATLEITR
+2459 
-2474 HLLGVISGAG
+2474 
-2484 GKNCTLGPL
+2484 
-2493 LEMSDTLTML
+2493 
-2503 ADGGVEMR
+2503 
-2511 RLATSVTS
+2511 
-2519 SVEFLNLAKKITRKV
+2519 
-2534 ATMSQTHLI
+2534 
-2543 STANDTMKFFD
+2543 
-2554 TLYFLL
+2554 
-2560 LQSVRNVIKEMITLK
+2560 
-2575 KADHLIF
+2575 
-2582 ENIDDLLM
+2582 
-2590 PFLDLAFGMIG
+2590 
-2601 VKPNISQDS
+2601 
-2610 DILNMS
+2610 
-2616 SGIFTYM
+2616 
-2623 NQSKDLYDI
+2623 
-2632 REEIADF
+2632 
-2639 LTSVKINLGDLERL
+2639 
-2653 LAAFKNGAQIFSVDS
+2653 
-2668 VNLWEEILDCLVP
+2668 
-2681 INNITSHIDFLYS
+2681 
-2694 NPISTHNFPQDTKWE
+2694 
-2709 RTREVILF
+2709 
-2717 LREILSRNR
+2717 
-2726 TELGSYLR
+2726 
-2734 IVINLI
+2734 
-2740 SVTLWN
+2740 
-2746 DTGKDLRDV
+2746 
-2755 FNLLLTLAPHPND
+2755 
-2768 LLKLITTVA
+2768 
-2777 EASREASLFNTSWIQ
+2777 
-2792 NVTEEQLQEAI
+2792 
-2803 QTLLSKIALVKKELL
+2803 
-2818 LNSSQWTHSVST
+2818 
-2830 LLQPFLE
+2830 
-2837 NFIHATTGTHEKT
+2837 
-2850 QKELADIP
+2850 
-2858 DVLKPLSRFE
+2858 
-2868 KYQKA
+2868 
-2873 LITLVEYWQ
+2873 
-2882 RVSLIDQSVLDACW
+2882 VLDACRT
-2896 AFLQSPKPSDAVVTL
+2896 FLQSPEPADAVATL
-2911 WRMEMLAQRV
+2911 WRMETLAQRV
-2921 LVLLAEN
+2921 LVLLAEDQ
-2928 HSLTKDVLCA
+2928 SLTKDVLCA
-2938 ALHCEQSMARLLLLS
+2938 ALHCEQSVVRLLLLS
-2953 ALRGVAL
+2953 ALRGVVL
-2960 VHDHYQELEKIWTSP
+2960 VHDHYQIL
-2975 YQLSCEGLRRNLSRA
+2975 
-2990 LESFRSSLED
+2990 
-3000 ASEQDCECQPGPAS
+3000 
-3014 KPHTYALAGPM
+3014 KPPCITM
-3025 LAQSLEKTLL
+3025 
-3035 LSGNP
+3035 SG
-3040 VMTFLSNFTV
+3040 
-3050 AEDVKVKDLMQN
+3050 VKVKDLMQN
-3062 ISKLTEELRSSLHV
+3062 ISKLTEELRSLHF

-3102 LSGSCSRDVLQLLL
+3102 LSGSCDRDVLRLLL
-3116 QFPEDGRSESAV
+3116 QFPEDGKSESAA
-3128 RELCGLPRAQVLSMI
+3128 RELCGLPRAQVFSVI
-3143 VVLARNLDLRNFIY
+3143 VVLARNLDLRNFVY

-3169 SALLNVVSSLSRLL
+3169 SALLDVVSSLSHLL
-3183 PRAGHALERL
+3183 PRAGRVLERL
-3193 PAFLRGFK
+3193 PAFLHEFK
-3201 ITALLDAPGFQQASQ
+3201 ITALLDAPDFQQASQ
-3216 SNQARSSAFGSFQS
+3216 SNQARSSAIGSFQS

-3237 DQTSFFSSSDTFL
+3237 DQAPFFSSSDTFL
-3250 NLPRVHELLGDDK
+3250 NLPRVNELLGDDK

-3295 LKPVLHGT
+3295 LKPVLHGK

-3335 TLLKVSSIF
+3335 ILLKVSSIF

-3350 QMLHQLQEA
+3350 QMLHRLQEA

-3375 DAGELTEKLQ
+3375 DVGKLTEKLQ

-3408 VLVDLASCVRLNRFR
+3408 VLVDVASCVRLNRFR

-3454 VGKNLSSESLQ
+3454 VGKNLSSEPLQ

-3526 GQEALEPATQAQ
+3526 GQEALDPAAQAQ

-3602 WLLENVAVLTVS
+3602 WLLENVAVLIVS
-3614 SAALALVLKV
+3614 SAALALILKV

-3635 IFLFL
+3635 VFLFL
-3640 LDFGVSVATL
+3640 LDFGVSVVTL

-3661 SMAALCSSLLYTAS
+3661 SVAALCSSLLYTAS

-3688 MGVILQTVL
+3688 LGVLLQTLL

-3710 FITFLEGQEAGI
+3710 FITFLEGQEEGI

-3766 FGLRKPWYFPFTA
+3766 FGLRKPWYFPFTT
-3779 SYWKDVCGLVVKRQS
+3779 SYWKDLCGLVVKRQS
-3794 PASSNLFSS
+3794 PASSTLFS
-3803 SENLDGQ
+3803 SENLDGH
-3810 GSSLQNGEGELEGG
+3810 GSSLQNGEGKLEGG
-3824 TPGVVLL
+3824 SPGVVLL
-3831 SVTKEHDGHKAGVWG
+3831 SVTKEHDRHKAGVWD
-3846 LTVTFH
+3846 LTLTFH

-3877 YPPTSGTITVNGR
+3877 YPPTAGTITVNGR
-3890 SLQKDPSV
+3890 SLQKDPSG

-3910 ILFDRLTVLE
+3910 ILFDHLTVLE
-3920 HLLLFASLKA
+3920 HLLLFASLKV
-3930 LRGTHQELREQ
+3930 LPGTHQKLREQ

-3969 LSIGIAFLGASGTVV
+3969 LSIGIAFLGASRTVV

-4005 KYRQGRTIIFTTHH
+4005 KYRRGRTIIFTTHH

-4034 RGRLRCSGPPA
+4034 WGRLRCSGPPA

-4054 LHLTLSRQ
+4054 LCLTLSRQ
-4062 PSVPEADAL
+4062 PSVLEADDP

-4080 IQTYF
+4080 IQTYI

-4092 SSQGEL
+4092 SSRGEL
-4098 SYVIPEGADRA
+4098 SYMIPEGADRA
-4109 CFRGLFQA
+4109 CFEGLFQA

-4124 LRLTGYELSDTTLEE
+4124 LHLTGYGLSDTTLEE

-4148 KKQSDAA
+4148 RKQPDAA
-4155 LSLESAP
+4155 LSLELAP

-4176 PLMRGGPLLLAQTA
+4176 PLVRGGPLLLAQTA

-4226 VQPLAINYP
+4226 VRPLAINYP

-4251 FSSENDGLELA
+4251 FSCSSDAIPVLPGAETALPEEAPTEPRSPGSRCLSDPGLAWGSGALDSKQDKVNDELCTAGNMRLAWMSSSDNDSLELA
-4262 QVLLRKFGDQDPS
+4262 HVLLRKFGDQDPP
-4275 CADLYPDLEN
+4275 CADANPDLEN
-4285 SSCWHP
+4285 SSCWHT
-4291 DPSSHW
+4291 DPSSPR

-4309 NASSRAPYLTN
+4309 NASTRAPYLTN
-4320 RLGHRLLNLS
+4320 HLGHQLLNLS

-4344 PRLGGWSFGVQIP
+4344 LRAWGSAAKALLCLCSHCVPEWRGLSAAGLSWDDGGDPVLVAVWGTVVSAEAQGLSPGQSPI
-4357 NQVQDTNSNTS
+4357 
-4368 KPPNLAK
+4368 A

-4466 KRLQHV
+4466 KRLQHM
-4472 SGLGYRTYWLTHF
+4472 SGLGYRTYWLTNF

-4510 FTFRENLAATT
+4510 FTFRENLAATA

-4526 FGYATLPWMYLVSRI
+4526 FGYATLPWMYLVSRV

-4693 TSGDTLVL
+4693 TNGDTLVL

-4716 AVQGISLG
+4716 AVQDISLG
-4724 VRRGECFG
+4724 VHRGECFG

-4746 MLTGDLPPSSG
+4746 MLTGDLRPSSG
-4757 HAVIR
+4757 HAVVR
-4762 TPTGEDVALSLA
+4762 TPTGEDVTLSLA

-4796 WEHLH
+4796 WEHLR
-4801 YYCCLHGIPKQSIP
+4801 YYCCLHGIPKQSVP

-4875 LWEAVRKEAEEG
+4875 LWEAVRKEAEAG

-4905 RLAIMVRGSF
+4905 RLAIMVHGSF

-4928 GDGYTVK
+4928 GDVYTVK
-4935 VWLHKEADQH
+4935 VWLHKEVDQH

-4965 LNLLEYHMPKRWAC
+4965 LNLLEYHMPKRQAC

-4993 LNITHYS
+4993 LNIRHYS

-5014 TEQWQTPSPSD
+5014 TEQWQTPSPSY
-5025 LSAECDHPR
+5025 LSAECDQPR

>member
-12 VWKNWLCRVRHPV
+12 VWKNWLCRVRHRV

-78 TGSRCRNASYEG
+78 TGSRCRNTSYEG
-90 AMEQRFRSPRLPA
+90 AMEQRFRSPRFPA
-103 AAVPHQKVDDLAFL
+103 AAAPHQKVDNLAFL

-139 LWVERSKTPDS
+139 LWAERSKTPGNCCG
-150 PYGSS
+150 PAPPRLPHGVL
-155 FLTMDLN
+155 FHQMDLN
-162 KTEEVIGKLESLH
+162 KTEEVIEKLESLH

-187 PRLYANNFHVA
+187 PRLYTNTFHVA
-198 DGILAGGHLLHAV
+198 DGVLAGGHLLHAV

-221 EWLPLNHTFSRV
+221 DWLPLNHTFFRV

-238 KVAVSTLAFLQ
+238 KAAVSTLASLQ
-249 ENGAVATESGY
+249 ESGAVATESGY

-273 VQADLKSRFGFDD
+273 VQADLKSQFGFDD

-299 QEIPTD
+299 DEIPTD
-305 SSLEQMLCS
+305 GSLEQMLCS

-320 EEEDDGEGHPADCD
+320 EDEDDGEGRPADCD

-374 GHGLEA
+374 GRGLEA
-380 LKTQS
+380 LRTQS
-385 GEGSQPWKVARA
+385 GEGSQPWKVVRA
-397 LQAALLLLND
+397 LQAAFLLLND
-407 SMAADGSEGSHTPTR
+407 SMAADGPEGSHTPTR

-429 LQRGLRKL
+429 LQRVLRKL
-437 PPGPALTSLLQ
+437 PPGPALMRLLQ
-448 LEGALRNA
+448 LDGALRNA
-456 VAQDLHLVQ
+456 GAQDLHLVQ
-465 EILICLEASANN
+465 AMLY
-477 SRSHGPGQSKLEK
+477 
-490 DVLFKE
+490 
-496 LQQLL
+496 
-501 TNKNATSL
+501 
-509 CLGGCLSETGVPLSP
+509 
-524 RVAGVQEALGGLTC
+524 
-538 GPLPS
+538 LPF
-543 SEASALHKLLGSVQ
+543 Q
-557 DASHL
+557 SHL
-562 LQAVIAG
+562 LQAAI
-569 RTGMP
+569 TGHTSMP

-586 LGTQLREASLPCT
+586 LGAQLQEASLPCT

-605 RADVSAADCEDQLFS
+605 RADVSAADCADQLFS
-620 TVMFHIL
+620 TVMFHTL

-634 EHTHFWKAFMGFIGK
+634 EHTHFWKAFMGFIRK
-649 TCEVARYVNKHEG
+649 TCEVARYVNKQEG
-662 IQSSSLGFSEES
+662 IQNSSLGFSEES

-684 SISDNY
+684 SISGNY

-696 LIKTPIASMSRVLN
+696 LFRTPTASMSRVLN

-722 QTLKDEQ
+722 QTHKDEQ

-769 TSHLWPNHSASLER
+769 TSHLWLNHSASLGR
-783 DVSGMDTQKLPEVS
+783 DIPGMDTQKLLEVS

-821 FVELILLGMNP
+821 FVELMLLGMNP

-839 HGASKGKRAEL
+839 HGASKEKRAEL
-850 GLLPTLVNF
+850 GLLPALANL
-859 SDLENEMIHRKSFN
+859 SDSENEMIHRKSFN

-887 MKMDFVRVIEVIINS
+887 MKMDFVHVIEVIINS

-912 QVSETVGTLYAMRN
+912 QVSETVDTLYAMRN
-926 ASNLFLAL
+926 ASSLFLAL

-977 NIQSKE
+977 SIQSRE
-983 SLLSLLMQISKHI
+983 SLLFLLMQISKHI

-1016 ETTGVLGRISEVSY
+1016 ETTGVLGRISEVPY

-1038 KFLEL
+1038 NFLEL
-1043 QAQSLMSTEGP
+1043 QAQSLVSTEGP
-1054 AMEVIHATLRGLKQ
+1054 AMEVIHATLRGLKH
-1068 LFMLDDRFRNS
+1068 LFMVDDGFRNS

-1110 ADYSPDEGSAFIL
+1110 ANYSPAEGSPFIL

-1128 LSNFSADGSEFH
+1128 LSNFPADGSEFH

-1145 HCTTLWLHVWTEV
+1145 HCTTLWLHTWTEV

-1164 IFQLDMNIFTP
+1164 IFQLDTNVFTP
-1175 LRVGLQQLLDE
+1175 LRVGLSQLLDE
-1186 LESDEKIPESC
+1186 LESDEKIPTSC
-1197 QEVIANDHPAR
+1197 QEVIPNRHPAR

-1222 FHDWNDFLN
+1222 FRDWNDFLN

-1238 LGDGLVRV
+1238 LGDGFVRV
-1246 KLLNLDRIEKSL
+1246 KLLNLDQIEKSL

-1268 KSLPLDTNTSRAFLY
+1268 KSLDTNTSREFLY

-1302 VHLMNHFLLGNL
+1302 VHLMNHFLLRNL
-1314 TNHEV
+1314 TNYEV
-1319 KFASVITNLR
+1319 KFASVITDLR

-1334 LKNMSHDQDLLSCA
+1334 LKNMSHNQDLLSCA

-1362 LLYENSSQMA
+1362 LLYENSSQRA

-1384 SVDTVGRLKGCTTW
+1384 SVDIVSRLKGCATW
-1398 VSTVNHLCAL
+1398 VSAINHLCAV
-1408 YNSSFSQGHLHSV
+1408 YNSSFSQGHLHGV
-1421 LQSLRDGKDKLNST
+1421 LQSLREVKDKLNST
-1435 LKLVTWMLNIMMEPC
+1435 LKLVTGMLTIMMEPC
-1450 SLNRSNI
+1450 SLNRSHI
-1457 NCVNVYLKNMTDFL
+1457 NCVNVYLKNVTDFL

-1506 NISRDFDFAPQSNWT
+1506 NVSRDFDFVPQSNWT

-1531 KMSDDMPL
+1531 EMSDEMPL

-1559 KDTSPNNLE
+1559 KDISPNNLE
-1568 NNTSYEAEKSLN
+1568 NNTSYKAEKNLN

-1598 YQLAGYLAFNLS
+1598 YQLASYLTFNLS
-1610 HDLQNS
+1610 HDLQS
-1616 SKRIS
+1616 SPKIIS
-1621 QEIMKA
+1621 QEVMKA
-1627 VGLSIQLMR
+1627 VGLSIQLMK
-1636 DLFNSLTPS
+1636 DLFNSLKPS
-1645 TYHSVPQEPGD
+1645 AYHNIPQEPGD
-1656 FQVLKKMTS
+1656 LQILKKMTS
-1665 LLRTVKKTDIYLLV
+1665 VLHTVKKTDIYLLV

-1690 HFSKNI
+1690 DFFKNI

-1711 LMEKFVDSSHS
+1711 LMEKFVNSSHS

-1728 LRLSRLLPRKAADA
+1728 LRLSRLFPKKGADSL
-1742 MVDAYYMLPHAMRLL
+1742 VDVYYMLPHAMRLL
-1757 RGMGDKNITEALKD
+1757 RGMGNKNITEALRD

-1801 IELVSA
+1801 IESVSA
-1807 QPGILSETLTCLP
+1807 QPGILSETLACLP

-1831 FQQNPK
+1831 FQQNPR
-1837 SDACNAHELT
+1837 SDTCNAHKLT

-1901 LCEVFHVKTSLVKSV
+1901 LCEVFHIKTPLVKSV

-1926 VPLSG
+1926 VQLSG
-1931 NQSSGSISELCPGH
+1931 NQSSGGISELCPGH

-1978 LNKVLNVDEGAETSV
+1978 LNKVLNVDEGADTSV
-1993 WYNISFHLKRII
+1993 RYNISFRLKRIT

-2028 LNANLTGSSLEV
+2028 LNANLTGSSLEA
-2040 LTYFI
+2040 LSCFI
-2045 KKSEAAYNLE
+2045 KKSKAAYNLE
-2055 KQWLEFKQIMKDLT
+2055 KQWLEFEQIMKDIT
-2069 HNFSIRPLYSE
+2069 HNFSIRPLYSK
-2080 IDKVMQRTNSV
+2080 IDNMIQRTSSV
-2091 ALQNIPLPL
+2091 ALQNITLPL

-2114 LEIIEDFLLAIKNWF
+2114 LEIIEDFLLVIKNWF

-2157 ALVTKDLATFLGYLK
+2157 ALVTKDIATFLGYLK

-2181 VALLTR
+2181 VALTR

-2195 NFSFVQLLFESFLIN
+2195 NFSVVQLLFESFLIN
-2210 SINNLAERSQGAAL
+2210 SVNNLAERSQGAAL
-2224 NLSDTD
+2224 NLSDAD

-2244 QSENGERLILPPR
+2244 QSENGERVVFPPR
-2257 SRVGFMEQLLKT
+2257 SRMGFMEQLLKT

-2277 SGNKI
+2277 SGKKI

-2309 KLDHFF
+2309 KLNHFL
-2315 TSMKEERLV
+2315 TSMKEDRLV
-2324 NAFSTLKETVYHL
+2324 SAFSTLKETVYHL

-2374 KETENN
+2374 NETEND

-2405 HLQSALHLV
+2405 DLRSALHLV
-2414 RETSMVIAHFMD
+2414 RETSIVIAHFMD

-2484 GKNCTLGPL
+2484 GGNCTPDPL

-2503 ADGGVEMR
+2503 ADDGVEMKG
-2511 RLATSVTS
+2511 LATSVTS
-2519 SVEFLNLAKKITRKV
+2519 TVKFLKLAKKIARKV
-2534 ATMSQTHLI
+2534 ATMFQTHLI
-2543 STANDTMKFFD
+2543 SIANDTMKFFD

-2560 LQSVRNVIKEMITLK
+2560 LQSVRNVVNEMITLK

-2590 PFLDLAFGMIG
+2590 LFLDLAFGMIG

-2623 NQSKDLYDI
+2623 NQSKHLYDI

-2639 LTSVKINLGDLERL
+2639 LTSVKINLGDVERL

-2668 VNLWEEILDCLVP
+2668 VNLWEEILDCLVL

-2694 NPISTHNFPQDTKWE
+2694 NPTSTHNFPRDTKWE
-2709 RTREVILF
+2709 ITHEVILF
-2717 LREILSRNR
+2717 LREILSQNR

-2734 IVINLI
+2734 TVINLI

-2746 DTGKDLRDV
+2746 DTGKDHRGVL
-2755 FNLLLTLAPHPND
+2755 NLLLTLAPHPDD
-2768 LLKLITTVA
+2768 LLKLIRTAA
-2777 EASREASLFNTSWIQ
+2777 EASCEASLFNTSWIQ
-2792 NVTEEQLQEAI
+2792 NVTEQQLQEAI
-2803 QTLLSKIALVKKELL
+2803 QTLLRKIALVKKELL
-2818 LNSSQWTHSVST
+2818 LNSSQWTHSMST
-2830 LLQPFLE
+2830 LLQPFFE
-2837 NFIHATTGTHEKT
+2837 IFIHATTGTHEKT
-2850 QKELADIP
+2850 QKELVDIP
-2858 DVLKPLSRFE
+2858 NILKPLSHFE
-2868 KYQKA
+2868 KYRKA
-2873 LITLVEYWQ
+2873 LIALVEYWQ
-2882 RVSLIDQSVLDACW
+2882 RVSAEENCILMASLCV
-2896 AFLQSPKPSDAVVTL
+2896 SS
-2911 WRMEMLAQRV
+2911 
-2921 LVLLAEN
+2921 AEN

-2938 ALHCEQSMARLLLLS
+2938 ALHCEQSVARLLLLA
-2953 ALRGVAL
+2953 ALRAVVLG
-2960 VHDHYQELEKIWTSP
+2960 HDHYQELEKIWTSP
-2975 YQLSCEGLRRNLSRA
+2975 HQLSCEGLHRNLSRA

-3000 ASEQDCECQPGPAS
+3000 ASEQDCECQSGS
-3014 KPHTYALAGPM
+3014 
-3025 LAQSLEKTLL
+3025 SLT
-3035 LSGNP
+3035 
-3040 VMTFLSNFTV
+3040 
-3050 AEDVKVKDLMQN
+3050 DVKVKDLMQN
-3062 ISKLTEELRSSLHV
+3062 ISKLTEELRSSLHI

-3088 ISHSKVLSSALTVA
+3088 ISHSKVLPSVLTVA
-3102 LSGSCSRDVLQLLL
+3102 LSGSCNRDILQLLL
-3116 QFPEDGRSESAV
+3116 QFPEDGKSESAA
-3128 RELCGLPRAQVLSMI
+3128 RELCGLPRAQVFSMI
-3143 VVLARNLDLRNFIY
+3143 VVLARNLDLRNFVY
-3157 KTLLPAEASTLL
+3157 KTLLPAEASSLL
-3169 SALLNVVSSLSRLL
+3169 RALLDVVSSLSHLL
-3183 PRAGHALERL
+3183 PRAGRVLERL
-3193 PAFLRGFK
+3193 PAFLHEFK
-3201 ITALLDAPGFQQASQ
+3201 ITALLDAPDFQQVG
-3216 SNQARSSAFGSFQS
+3216 SNQARSSAIGSFQS

-3237 DQTSFFSSSDTFL
+3237 DQASFFSSSDTFL

-3295 LKPVLHGT
+3295 LKPVLHGK

-3335 TLLKVSSIF
+3335 TLLSASSIF

-3375 DAGELTEKLQ
+3375 DVGKLTEKLQ
-3385 IFGGKLDAM
+3385 IFGKCGGWCGGSTLRPGNFWVTQISHCFLPQFLVSHLLDEELE
-3394 LNHTGAGRLRSLGR
+3394 LNILH
-3408 VLVDLASCVRLNRFR
+3408 
-3423 GLASAAALEA
+3423 
-3433 TAQALL
+3433 
-3439 RKNTLLASIIFNSSL
+3439 SIIFNSSL

-3526 GQEALEPATQAQ
+3526 GQEALDPATQAQ

-3602 WLLENVAVLTVS
+3602 WFLENVAVLTVS

-3624 SGVFTYSSAWI
+3624 SGIFTYSSAWI
-3635 IFLFL
+3635 VFLFL
-3640 LDFGVSVATL
+3640 LDFAVSVVTL

-3688 MGVILQTVL
+3688 MGATLQTLL

-3722 QWDNMYQSPELAGM
+3722 QWDNMYQSPEVAGM

-3751 YFVCGWYLNNLIPGT
+3751 YFLCGWYLNSLIPGT

-3779 SYWKDVCGLVVKRQS
+3779 SYWKDVCGLVMKRQS
-3794 PASSNLFSS
+3794 PASSKLFSS

-3810 GSSLQNGEGELEGG
+3810 GSSLQNGKGELEGG
-3824 TPGVVLL
+3824 SPGVVLL
-3831 SVTKEHDGHKAGVWG
+3831 SVTKEHDRHKAGVWD
-3846 LTVTFH
+3846 LTLTFH

-3898 VRAELGVCLQRD
+3898 VRAELGVCLQWD

-3920 HLLLFASLKA
+3920 HLMLFASLKA
-3930 LRGTHQELREQ
+3930 LRGTRQELREQ

-4054 LHLTLSRQ
+4054 FRLTLSRQ
-4062 PSVPEADAL
+4062 PSVPEADDP

-4080 IQTYF
+4080 IQTYL
-4085 PQASLRG
+4085 PQASLQS

-4124 LRLTGYELSDTTLEE
+4124 LCLTGYGLSDTTLEE
-4139 VFLHLLQDS
+4139 VPADERYSNLPHLPLLAD
-4148 KKQSDAA
+4148 
-4155 LSLESAP
+4155 
-4162 PEPGPGH
+4162 
-4169 YRTPAGT
+4169 RTPAGT
-4176 PLMRGGPLLLAQTA
+4176 PLVRGGPLLLAQTT

-4198 HAGRAWKGTISDLLL
+4198 HARRAWKGTISDLLL

-4226 VQPLAINYP
+4226 VRPLAINYP
-4235 PLKLT
+4235 PLKLA

-4251 FSSENDGLELA
+4251 FSSENDGLELTR
-4262 QVLLRKFGDQDPS
+4262 VLLRKFGDQDPP
-4275 CADLYPDLEN
+4275 CADLYPDL
-4285 SSCWHP
+4285 WRRIGWQ
-4291 DPSSHW
+4291 DL
-4297 GVQESCGCLKCP
+4297 LKCP
-4309 NASSRAPYLTN
+4309 NASTRAPYLTN

-4335 EYLLAPTEK
+4335 EYLLAPMEK

-4357 NQVQDTNSNTS
+4357 NQVQDTNSNMS
-4368 KPPNLAK
+4368 KPQNLAK

-4398 WRHLPPTAD
+4398 WRRLPPTAD

-4455 SSVVRDRVTGA
+4455 SSVVQDRVTGA

-4490 FYLVS
+4490 LYLVS
-4495 VCLCVSVIVAFQLTA
+4495 VCLCVSVIMAFQLTA
-4510 FTFRENLAATT
+4510 FTFRENLAATA

-4616 LTHNFGIDSYV
+4616 LTHNFGVDSYV

-4716 AVQGISLG
+4716 AVQDISLG

-4757 HAVIR
+4757 HAVVR
-4762 TPTGEDVALSLA
+4762 TPTGEDVNLSLA
-4774 GAAGIRVGYCPQQ
+4774 GAAGIRIGYCPQQ

-4875 LWEAVRKEAEEG
+4875 LWEALRKEAEEG

-4905 RLAIMVRGSF
+4905 RLAIMVHGSF

-4935 VWLHKEADQH
+4935 IWLHKEVDQH

-4965 LNLLEYHMPKRWAC
+4965 LNLLEYHMPKRWVC

-4993 LNITHYS
+4993 LNIRHYS

-5014 TEQWQTPSPSD
+5014 TEQWQTPSPSE
-5025 LSAECDHPR
+5025 LSAKCDHSR

>member
-1 MGRAGRQFRAL
+1 MALGDAGQVAL
-12 VWKNWLCRVRHPV
+12 
-25 LSLAEFFWPC
+25 LSHW
-35 ILFMIL
+35 
-41 TVLRFQEPPRHRDN
+41 R
-55 CYLQPRDL
+55 
-63 PSRGVFPFV
+63 
-72 QGLLCN
+72 
-78 TGSRCRNASYEG
+78 
-90 AMEQRFRSPRLPA
+90 
-103 AAVPHQKVDDLAFL
+103 
-117 KEIQDLAQEV
+117 
-127 YEVMD
+127 
-132 KARNLQK
+132 
-139 LWVERSKTPDS
+139 
-150 PYGSS
+150 
-155 FLTMDLN
+155 MDLN
-162 KTEEVIGKLESLH
+162 KTEEVIEKLESLH

-187 PRLYANNFHVA
+187 PRLYTNTFHVA
-198 DGILAGGHLLHAV
+198 DVVLAGGHLLHAV

-221 EWLPLNHTFSRV
+221 DWLPLNHTFFRV

-238 KVAVSTLAFLQ
+238 KAAVSTLASLQ
-249 ENGAVATESGY
+249 ESGAMATESGY

-273 VQADLKSRFGFDD
+273 VQADLKSQFGFDD

-299 QEIPTD
+299 DEIPTD
-305 SSLEQMLCS
+305 GSLEQMLCS

-320 EEEDDGEGHPADCD
+320 EDEDDREGRPADCD
-334 PQWSAAKDYLVQ
+334 PQWSAAKDNLVQ

-374 GHGLEA
+374 GRGLEA
-380 LKTQS
+380 LRTQS
-385 GEGSQPWKVARA
+385 GEGSQPWKVVRA

-407 SMAADGSEGSHTPTR
+407 SVAADGPEGSHTPTR

-429 LQRGLRKL
+429 LQRVLRKL
-437 PPGPALTSLLQ
+437 PPGPALTRLLQ
-448 LEGALRNA
+448 LDGALRNA
-456 VAQDLHLVQ
+456 GAQDLHLVR

-490 DVLFKE
+490 DMLFKE
-496 LQQLL
+496 LKQLL
-501 TNKNATSL
+501 MNKNATSL
-509 CLGGCLSETGVPLSP
+509 CLGGCLLETGVPLRP

-543 SEASALHKLLGSVQ
+543 SEANALHKLLGSVQ
-557 DASHL
+557 DSSHL
-562 LQAVIAG
+562 LQAVI
-569 RTGMP
+569 TGHTSMP

-586 LGTQLREASLPCT
+586 LGAQLQEASLPCT

-605 RADVSAADCEDQLFS
+605 RADVSAADCADQLFS
-620 TVMFHIL
+620 TVMFDTL

-634 EHTHFWKAFMGFIGK
+634 EHTHFWKAFMGFIRK
-649 TCEVARYVNKHEG
+649 TCEVARYVNKQEG
-662 IQSSSLGFSEES
+662 IQNSSLGFSEES

-696 LIKTPIASMSRVLN
+696 LFRTPTASMSRVLN

-722 QTLKDEQ
+722 QTHKDEQ

-739 LEKLLLP
+739 LEKLP
-746 NPFNLSSILKFYNL
+746 NPFNLSNILKFYNL

-769 TSHLWPNHSASLER
+769 TSHLWLNHSASLGR
-783 DVSGMDTQKLPEVS
+783 DIPGMDTQKLLEVS

-821 FVELILLGMNP
+821 FVELMLLGMNP

-839 HGASKGKRAEL
+839 HGASKEKRAEL
-850 GLLPTLVNF
+850 GLLPALANL
-859 SDLENEMIHRKSFN
+859 SDSENEMIHRKSFN

-887 MKMDFVRVIEVIINS
+887 MKMDFVHVIEVIINS

-912 QVSETVGTLYAMRN
+912 QVSETVDTLYAMRN
-926 ASNLFLAL
+926 ASSLFLAL

-977 NIQSKE
+977 GIQSRE
-983 SLLSLLMQISKHI
+983 SLLFLLMQISKHI

-1016 ETTGVLGRISEVSY
+1016 ETTGVLGRISEVPY

-1038 KFLEL
+1038 NFLEL
-1043 QAQSLMSTEGP
+1043 QAQSLVSTEGP
-1054 AMEVIHATLRGLKQ
+1054 AMEVIHATLRGLKH
-1068 LFMLDDRFRNS
+1068 LFMVDDGFRNS

-1110 ADYSPDEGSAFIL
+1110 ANYSPAEGSPFIL

-1128 LSNFSADGSEFH
+1128 LSNFPADGSEFH

-1145 HCTTLWLHVWTEV
+1145 HCTTLWLHTWTEV

-1164 IFQLDMNIFTP
+1164 IFQLDTNVFTP
-1175 LRVGLQQLLDE
+1175 LRVGLSQLLDE
-1186 LESDEKIPESC
+1186 LESHKKIPTSC
-1197 QEVIANDHPAR
+1197 QEVIPNHHPAR

-1222 FHDWNDFLN
+1222 FRDWNDFLN

-1238 LGDGLVRV
+1238 LGDGFVRV
-1246 KLLNLDRIEKSL
+1246 KLLNLDQIEKSL

-1268 KSLPLDTNTSRAFLY
+1268 KSLDTNTSREFLY
-1283 SLLNIFIELS
+1283 SLLNMFIELS

-1302 VHLMNHFLLGNL
+1302 VHLMNHFLLRNL
-1314 TNHEV
+1314 TNYEV
-1319 KFASVITNLR
+1319 KFASVITDLR

-1334 LKNMSHDQDLLSCA
+1334 LKNMSHNQDLLSCA

-1362 LLYENSSQMA
+1362 LLYENSSQRA

-1384 SVDTVGRLKGCTTW
+1384 SVDIVSRLKGCATW
-1398 VSTVNHLCAL
+1398 VSAINHLCAV
-1408 YNSSFSQGHLHSV
+1408 YNSSFSQGHLHGV
-1421 LQSLRDGKDKLNST
+1421 LQSLREVKDKLNST
-1435 LKLVTWMLNIMMEPC
+1435 LKLVTGMLNIMMEPC
-1450 SLNRSNI
+1450 SLNRSHI
-1457 NCVNVYLKNMTDFL
+1457 NCVNVYLKNVTDFL

-1506 NISRDFDFAPQSNWT
+1506 NVSRDFDFVPQSNWT

-1531 KMSDDMPL
+1531 EMSDEMPL

-1559 KDTSPNNLE
+1559 KDISPNNLE
-1568 NNTSYEAEKSLN
+1568 NNTSYKAEKNLN

-1598 YQLAGYLAFNLS
+1598 YQLASYLTFNLS
-1610 HDLQNS
+1610 HDLQS
-1616 SKRIS
+1616 SPKIIS
-1621 QEIMKA
+1621 QEVMKA
-1627 VGLSIQLMR
+1627 VGLSIQLMK
-1636 DLFNSLTPS
+1636 DLFNSLKPS
-1645 TYHSVPQEPGD
+1645 AYHNIPQEPGD
-1656 FQVLKKMTS
+1656 LQILKKMTS
-1665 LLRTVKKTDIYLLV
+1665 VLHTVKKTDIYLLV

-1690 HFSKNI
+1690 DFFKNI

-1704 GIGFFVD
+1704 GINFFVD

-1728 LRLSRLLPRKAADA
+1728 LRLSRLFPKKGADA
-1742 MVDAYYMLPHAMRLL
+1742 LVDVYYMLPHAMRLL
-1757 RGMGDKNITEALKD
+1757 RGMGDKNITEALRD

-1801 IELVSA
+1801 IESVSA

-1831 FQQNPK
+1831 FQQNPR
-1837 SDACNAHELT
+1837 SDACNAHKLT

-1901 LCEVFHVKTSLVKSV
+1901 LCEVFHVKTPLVKSV

-1926 VPLSG
+1926 VQLSG
-1931 NQSSGSISELCPGH
+1931 NQSSGGISELCPGY

-1978 LNKVLNVDEGAETSV
+1978 LNKVLNVDEGEETSV
-1993 WYNISFHLKRII
+1993 RYNISFHLKRIT

-2028 LNANLTGSSLEV
+2028 LNANLTGSSLEA
-2040 LTYFI
+2040 LSCFI
-2045 KKSEAAYNLE
+2045 KKSKAAYNLE
-2055 KQWLEFKQIMKDLT
+2055 KQWLEFEQIMKDLT
-2069 HNFSIRPLYSE
+2069 HNFSIRPLYSK
-2080 IDKVMQRTNSV
+2080 IDNMIQRTNSV
-2091 ALQNIPLPL
+2091 ALQNITLPL

-2114 LEIIEDFLLAIKNWF
+2114 LEIIEDFLLVIKNWF
-2129 HKFANEDYSK
+2129 HKFAHEDYFK

-2147 LANKSSTDDI
+2147 SANKSSTDDI
-2157 ALVTKDLATFLGYLK
+2157 ALVTKDIATFLGYLK

-2195 NFSFVQLLFESFLIN
+2195 NFSVVQLLFESFLIN

-2224 NLSDTD
+2224 NLSDAD

-2244 QSENGERLILPPR
+2244 QSENGKRIVLPPR

-2294 AEMSFVPKDKILENL
+2294 AEISFVPKDKILENL
-2309 KLDHFF
+2309 KLDHFL
-2315 TSMKEERLV
+2315 TSMKEDRLV
-2324 NAFSTLKETVYHL
+2324 SAFSTLKETVYHL

-2374 KETENN
+2374 NETEND

-2405 HLQSALHLV
+2405 DLRSALHLV
-2414 RETSMVIAHFMD
+2414 RETSIVIAHFMD

-2484 GKNCTLGPL
+2484 GGNCTLDPL

-2503 ADGGVEMR
+2503 ADDGVEMKG
-2511 RLATSVTS
+2511 LATSVTS
-2519 SVEFLNLAKKITRKV
+2519 TVKFLKLAKKIARKV
-2534 ATMSQTHLI
+2534 ATMFQTHLI
-2543 STANDTMKFFD
+2543 SIANDTMKFFD

-2560 LQSVRNVIKEMITLK
+2560 LQSVRNVVNEMITLK

-2590 PFLDLAFGMIG
+2590 LFLDLAFGMIG

-2623 NQSKDLYDI
+2623 NQSKHLYDI

-2639 LTSVKINLGDLERL
+2639 LTSVKINLGDVERL

-2668 VNLWEEILDCLVP
+2668 VNLWEEILDCLVL

-2694 NPISTHNFPQDTKWE
+2694 NPTSTHNFPRDTKWE
-2709 RTREVILF
+2709 ITHEVILF
-2717 LREILSRNR
+2717 LREILSQNR

-2734 IVINLI
+2734 TVINLI

-2746 DTGKDLRDV
+2746 DTGKDHRGVL
-2755 FNLLLTLAPHPND
+2755 NLLLTLAPHPDD
-2768 LLKLITTVA
+2768 LLKLIRTVA

-2792 NVTEEQLQEAI
+2792 NVTEQQLQEAI
-2803 QTLLSKIALVKKELL
+2803 QTLLRKIALMKKELL
-2818 LNSSQWTHSVST
+2818 LNSSQWTHSMST
-2830 LLQPFLE
+2830 LLQPFFE
-2837 NFIHATTGTHEKT
+2837 IFIHATTGTHEKT
-2850 QKELADIP
+2850 QKELVDIP
-2858 DVLKPLSRFE
+2858 NILKPLSRFE
-2868 KYQKA
+2868 KYRKA
-2873 LITLVEYWQ
+2873 LIALVEYWQ
-2882 RVSLIDQSVLDACW
+2882 RVSLIDQSVLDTCQ
-2896 AFLQSPKPSDAVVTL
+2896 AFLQSPKPPDAVVTL
-2911 WRMEMLAQRV
+2911 WRMETLAQRM
-2921 LVLLAEN
+2921 LLLLAEN
-2928 HSLTKDVLCA
+2928 HSLTKDILCA
-2938 ALHCEQSMARLLLLS
+2938 ALHCEQSVARLLLLA
-2953 ALRGVAL
+2953 ALRAVVLG
-2960 VHDHYQELEKIWTSP
+2960 HDHYQELEKIWTSP
-2975 YQLSCEGLRRNLSRA
+2975 HQLSCEGLHRNLSRA

-3000 ASEQDCECQPGPAS
+3000 ASEQDCECQSGPAS
-3014 KPHTYALAGPM
+3014 KPHT

-3040 VMTFLSNFTV
+3040 IMTFLSNFTV

-3062 ISKLTEELRSSLHV
+3062 ISKLTEELRSLHI

-3088 ISHSKVLSSALTVA
+3088 ISHSKVLPSALTVA
-3102 LSGSCSRDVLQLLL
+3102 LSGSCNRDILQLLL
-3116 QFPEDGRSESAV
+3116 QFPEDGKSESAA
-3128 RELCGLPRAQVLSMI
+3128 RELCGLPRAQVFSMI
-3143 VVLARNLDLRNFIY
+3143 VVLARNLDLRNFVY
-3157 KTLLPAEASTLL
+3157 KTLLPAEASSLL
-3169 SALLNVVSSLSRLL
+3169 RALLDVVSRLSHLL
-3183 PRAGHALERL
+3183 PRAGRVLEHL
-3193 PAFLRGFK
+3193 PAFLHEFK
-3201 ITALLDAPGFQQASQ
+3201 ITALLDAPDFQQTSQ
-3216 SNQARSSAFGSFQS
+3216 SNQARSSAIGSFQS

-3237 DQTSFFSSSDTFL
+3237 DQASFFSSSDTFL

-3295 LKPVLHGT
+3295 LKPVLHGK

-3335 TLLKVSSIF
+3335 TLLSASSIF

-3375 DAGELTEKLQ
+3375 DVGKLTEKLQ

-3526 GQEALEPATQAQ
+3526 GQEALDPATQAQ

-3602 WLLENVAVLTVS
+3602 WFLENVAVLTVS
-3614 SAALALVLKV
+3614 SAALALILKV
-3624 SGVFTYSSAWI
+3624 SGIFTYSSAWI
-3635 IFLFL
+3635 VFLFL
-3640 LDFGVSVATL
+3640 LDFGVSVVTL

-3688 MGVILQTVL
+3688 MGATMQTLL

-3722 QWDNMYQSPELAGM
+3722 QWDNMYQSPKVAGM

-3751 YFVCGWYLNNLIPGT
+3751 YFLCGWYLNSLIPGT

-3779 SYWKDVCGLVVKRQS
+3779 SYWKDVCGLVMKRQS
-3794 PASSNLFSS
+3794 PASSKLFSS

-3810 GSSLQNGEGELEGG
+3810 GSSLQNGKGELEGG
-3824 TPGVVLL
+3824 SPGVVLL
-3831 SVTKEHDGHKAGVWG
+3831 SVTKEHDRHKAGVWD
-3846 LTVTFH
+3846 LTLTFH

-3930 LRGTHQELREQ
+3930 LRGTRQELREQ

-4054 LHLTLSRQ
+4054 FRLTLSRQ
-4062 PSVPEADAL
+4062 PSVPEADDP

-4080 IQTYF
+4080 IQTYL
-4085 PQASLRG
+4085 PQASLQG

-4117 LDQNLHQ
+4117 LDQNLHK
-4124 LRLTGYELSDTTLEE
+4124 LCLTGYGLSDTTLEE

-4148 KKQSDAA
+4148 KKQPDTA

-4169 YRTPAGT
+4169 HRTPAGT
-4176 PLMRGGPLLLAQTA
+4176 PLVQGGPLLLAQTA

-4198 HAGRAWKGTISDLLL
+4198 HARRAWKGTISDLLL

-4226 VQPLAINYP
+4226 VRPLAINYP
-4235 PLKLT
+4235 PLKLA

-4251 FSSENDGLELA
+4251 FSSENDGLELTR
-4262 QVLLRKFGDQDPS
+4262 VLLRKFGDQDPP

-4285 SSCWHP
+4285 SSCWHT

-4309 NASSRAPYLTN
+4309 NASTRAPYLTN

-4335 EYLLAPTEK
+4335 EYLLAPMEK

-4357 NQVQDTNSNTS
+4357 NQVQDTNSNMS
-4368 KPPNLAK
+4368 KPQNLAK

-4398 WRHLPPTAD
+4398 WRRLPPTAD

-4495 VCLCVSVIVAFQLTA
+4495 VCLCVSVIMAFQLTA
-4510 FTFRENLAATT
+4510 FTFRENLAATA

-4548 FISYISL
+4548 FVSYISL

-4716 AVQGISLG
+4716 AVQDISLG

-4757 HAVIR
+4757 HAVVR
-4762 TPTGEDVALSLA
+4762 TPTGEDVNLSLA
-4774 GAAGIRVGYCPQQ
+4774 GAAGIRIGYCPQQ

-4796 WEHLH
+4796 WDHLH

-4875 LWEAVRKEAEEG
+4875 LWEALRKEAEEG

-4905 RLAIMVRGSF
+4905 RLAIMVHGSF

-4935 VWLHKEADQH
+4935 IWLRKEVDQH

-4965 LNLLEYHMPKRWAC
+4965 LNLLEYHMPKRWVC

-4993 LNITHYS
+4993 LNIRHYS

-5014 TEQWQTPSPSD
+5014 TEQWQTPSPSE
-5025 LSAECDHPR
+5025 LSAKCDHSR

>member
-1 MGRAGRQFRAL
+1 YD
-12 VWKNWLCRVRHPV
+12 V

-78 TGSRCRNASYEG
+78 TGSRCRNTSYEG
-90 AMEQRFRSPRLPA
+90 AMEQRFRSPRFPA
-103 AAVPHQKVDDLAFL
+103 AAAPHQKVDNLAFL

-139 LWVERSKTPDS
+139 LWAERSKTPGNCCG
-150 PYGSS
+150 PAPPRLPHGVL
-155 FLTMDLN
+155 FHQMDLN
-162 KTEEVIGKLESLH
+162 KTEEVIEKLESLH

-187 PRLYANNFHVA
+187 PRLYTNTFHVA
-198 DGILAGGHLLHAV
+198 DGVLAGGHLLHAV

-221 EWLPLNHTFSRV
+221 DWLPLNHTFFRV

-238 KVAVSTLAFLQ
+238 KAAVSTLASLQ
-249 ENGAVATESGY
+249 ESGAVATESGY

-273 VQADLKSRFGFDD
+273 VQADLKSQFGFDD

-299 QEIPTD
+299 DEIPTD
-305 SSLEQMLCS
+305 GSLEQMLCS

-320 EEEDDGEGHPADCD
+320 EDEDDGEGRPADCD

-374 GHGLEA
+374 GRGLEA
-380 LKTQS
+380 LRTQS
-385 GEGSQPWKVARA
+385 GEGSQPWKVVRA
-397 LQAALLLLND
+397 LQAAFLLLND
-407 SMAADGSEGSHTPTR
+407 SMAADGPEGSHTPTR

-429 LQRGLRKL
+429 LQRVLRKL
-437 PPGPALTSLLQ
+437 PPGPALMRLLQ
-448 LEGALRNA
+448 LDGALRNA
-456 VAQDLHLVQ
+456 GAQDLHLVQ

-496 LQQLL
+496 LKQNTRENQVLFPFAPAFL
-501 TNKNATSL
+501 AN
-509 CLGGCLSETGVPLSP
+509 
-524 RVAGVQEALGGLTC
+524 
-538 GPLPS
+538 
-543 SEASALHKLLGSVQ
+543 
-557 DASHL
+557 HL
-562 LQAVIAG
+562 LQAAI
-569 RTGMP
+569 TGHTSMP

-586 LGTQLREASLPCT
+586 LGAQLQEASLPCT

-605 RADVSAADCEDQLFS
+605 RADVSAADCADQLFS
-620 TVMFHIL
+620 TVMFHTL

-634 EHTHFWKAFMGFIGK
+634 EHTHFWKAFMGFIRK
-649 TCEVARYVNKHEG
+649 TCEVARYVNKQEG
-662 IQSSSLGFSEES
+662 IQNSSLGFSEES

-684 SISDNY
+684 SISGNY

-696 LIKTPIASMSRVLN
+696 LFRTPTASMSRVLN

-722 QTLKDEQ
+722 QTHKDEQ

-769 TSHLWPNHSASLER
+769 TSHLWLNHSASLGR
-783 DVSGMDTQKLPEVS
+783 DIPGMDTQKLLEVS

-821 FVELILLGMNP
+821 FVELMLLGMNP

-839 HGASKGKRAEL
+839 HGASKEKRAEL
-850 GLLPTLVNF
+850 GLLPALANL
-859 SDLENEMIHRKSFN
+859 SDSENEMIHRKSFN

-887 MKMDFVRVIEVIINS
+887 MKMDFVHVIEVIINS

-912 QVSETVGTLYAMRN
+912 QVSETVDTLYAMRN
-926 ASNLFLAL
+926 ASSLFLAL

-977 NIQSKE
+977 SIQSRE
-983 SLLSLLMQISKHI
+983 SLLFLLMQISKHI

-1016 ETTGVLGRISEVSY
+1016 ETTGVLGRISEVPY

-1038 KFLEL
+1038 NFLEL
-1043 QAQSLMSTEGP
+1043 QAQSLVSTEGP
-1054 AMEVIHATLRGLKQ
+1054 AMEVIHATLRGLKH
-1068 LFMLDDRFRNS
+1068 LFMVDDGFRNS

-1110 ADYSPDEGSAFIL
+1110 ANYSPAEGSPFIL

-1128 LSNFSADGSEFH
+1128 LSNFPADGSEFH

-1145 HCTTLWLHVWTEV
+1145 HCTTLWLHTWTEV

-1164 IFQLDMNIFTP
+1164 IFQLDTNVFTP
-1175 LRVGLQQLLDE
+1175 LRVGLSQLLDE
-1186 LESDEKIPESC
+1186 LESDEKIPTSC
-1197 QEVIANDHPAR
+1197 QEVIPNRHPAR

-1222 FHDWNDFLN
+1222 FRDWNDFLN

-1238 LGDGLVRV
+1238 LGDGFVRV
-1246 KLLNLDRIEKSL
+1246 KLLNLDQIEKSL

-1268 KSLPLDTNTSRAFLY
+1268 KSLDTNTSREFLY

-1302 VHLMNHFLLGNL
+1302 VHLMNHFLLRNL
-1314 TNHEV
+1314 TNYEV
-1319 KFASVITNLR
+1319 KFASVITDLR

-1334 LKNMSHDQDLLSCA
+1334 LKNMSHNQDLLSCA

-1362 LLYENSSQMA
+1362 LLYENSSQRA

-1384 SVDTVGRLKGCTTW
+1384 SVDIVSRLKGCATW
-1398 VSTVNHLCAL
+1398 VSAINHLCAV
-1408 YNSSFSQGHLHSV
+1408 YNSSFSQGHLHGV
-1421 LQSLRDGKDKLNST
+1421 LQSLREVKDKLNST
-1435 LKLVTWMLNIMMEPC
+1435 LKLVTGMLTIMMEPC
-1450 SLNRSNI
+1450 SLNRSHI
-1457 NCVNVYLKNMTDFL
+1457 NCVNVYLKNVTDFL

-1506 NISRDFDFAPQSNWT
+1506 NVSRDFDFVPQSNWT

-1531 KMSDDMPL
+1531 EMSDEMPL

-1559 KDTSPNNLE
+1559 KDISPNNLE
-1568 NNTSYEAEKSLN
+1568 NNTSYKAEKNLN

-1598 YQLAGYLAFNLS
+1598 YQLASYLTFNLS
-1610 HDLQNS
+1610 HDLQS
-1616 SKRIS
+1616 SPKIIS
-1621 QEIMKA
+1621 QEVMKA
-1627 VGLSIQLMR
+1627 VGLSIQLMK
-1636 DLFNSLTPS
+1636 DLFNSLKPS
-1645 TYHSVPQEPGD
+1645 AYHNIPQEPGD
-1656 FQVLKKMTS
+1656 LQILKKMTS
-1665 LLRTVKKTDIYLLV
+1665 VLHTVKKTDIYLLV

-1690 HFSKNI
+1690 DFFKNI

-1711 LMEKFVDSSHS
+1711 LMEKFVNSSHS

-1728 LRLSRLLPRKAADA
+1728 LRLSRLFPKKGADSL
-1742 MVDAYYMLPHAMRLL
+1742 VDVYYMLPHAMRLL
-1757 RGMGDKNITEALKD
+1757 RGMGNKNITEALRD

-1801 IELVSA
+1801 IESVSA
-1807 QPGILSETLTCLP
+1807 QPGILSETLACLP

-1831 FQQNPK
+1831 FQQNPR
-1837 SDACNAHELT
+1837 SDTCNAHKLT

-1901 LCEVFHVKTSLVKSV
+1901 LCEVFHIKTPLVKSV

-1926 VPLSG
+1926 VQLSG
-1931 NQSSGSISELCPGH
+1931 NQSSGGISELCPGH

-1978 LNKVLNVDEGAETSV
+1978 LNKVLNVDEGADTSV
-1993 WYNISFHLKRII
+1993 RYNISFRLKRIT

-2028 LNANLTGSSLEV
+2028 LNANLTGSSLEA
-2040 LTYFI
+2040 LSCFI
-2045 KKSEAAYNLE
+2045 KKSKAAYNLE
-2055 KQWLEFKQIMKDLT
+2055 KQWLEFEQIMKDIT
-2069 HNFSIRPLYSE
+2069 HNFSIRPLYSK
-2080 IDKVMQRTNSV
+2080 IDNMIQRTSSV
-2091 ALQNIPLPL
+2091 ALQNITLPL

-2114 LEIIEDFLLAIKNWF
+2114 LEIIEDFLLVIKNWF

-2157 ALVTKDLATFLGYLK
+2157 ALVTKDIATFLGYLK

-2181 VALLTR
+2181 VALTR

-2195 NFSFVQLLFESFLIN
+2195 NFSVVQLLFESFLIN
-2210 SINNLAERSQGAAL
+2210 SVNNLAERSQGAAL
-2224 NLSDTD
+2224 NLSDAD

-2244 QSENGERLILPPR
+2244 QSENGERVVFPPR
-2257 SRVGFMEQLLKT
+2257 SRMGFMEQLLKT

-2277 SGNKI
+2277 SGKKI

-2309 KLDHFF
+2309 KLNHFL
-2315 TSMKEERLV
+2315 TSMKEDRLV
-2324 NAFSTLKETVYHL
+2324 SAFSTLKETVYHL

-2374 KETENN
+2374 NETEND

-2405 HLQSALHLV
+2405 DLRSALHLV
-2414 RETSMVIAHFMD
+2414 RETSIVIAHFMD

-2484 GKNCTLGPL
+2484 GGNCTPDPL

-2503 ADGGVEMR
+2503 ADDGVEMKG
-2511 RLATSVTS
+2511 LATSVTS
-2519 SVEFLNLAKKITRKV
+2519 TVKFLKLAKKIARKV
-2534 ATMSQTHLI
+2534 ATMFQTHLI
-2543 STANDTMKFFD
+2543 SIANDTMKFFD

-2560 LQSVRNVIKEMITLK
+2560 LQSVRNVVNEMITLK

-2590 PFLDLAFGMIG
+2590 LFLDLAFGMIG

-2623 NQSKDLYDI
+2623 NQSKHLYDI

-2639 LTSVKINLGDLERL
+2639 LTSVKINLGDVERL

-2668 VNLWEEILDCLVP
+2668 VNLWEEILDCLVL

-2694 NPISTHNFPQDTKWE
+2694 NPTSTHNFPRDTKWE
-2709 RTREVILF
+2709 ITHEVILF
-2717 LREILSRNR
+2717 LREILSQNR

-2734 IVINLI
+2734 TVINLI

-2746 DTGKDLRDV
+2746 DTGKDHRGVL
-2755 FNLLLTLAPHPND
+2755 NLLLTLAPHPDD
-2768 LLKLITTVA
+2768 LLKLIRTAA
-2777 EASREASLFNTSWIQ
+2777 EASCEASLFNTSWIQ
-2792 NVTEEQLQEAI
+2792 NVTEQQLQEAI
-2803 QTLLSKIALVKKELL
+2803 QTLLRKIALVKKELL
-2818 LNSSQWTHSVST
+2818 LNSSQWTHSMST
-2830 LLQPFLE
+2830 LLQPFFE
-2837 NFIHATTGTHEKT
+2837 IFIHATTGTHEKT
-2850 QKELADIP
+2850 QKELVDIP
-2858 DVLKPLSRFE
+2858 NILKPLSHFE
-2868 KYQKA
+2868 KYRKA
-2873 LITLVEYWQ
+2873 LIALVEYWQ
-2882 RVSLIDQSVLDACW
+2882 RVSLIDQRAEENCILMASLCV
-2896 AFLQSPKPSDAVVTL
+2896 SS
-2911 WRMEMLAQRV
+2911 
-2921 LVLLAEN
+2921 AEN

-2938 ALHCEQSMARLLLLS
+2938 ALHCEQSVARLLLLA
-2953 ALRGVAL
+2953 ALRAVVLG
-2960 VHDHYQELEKIWTSP
+2960 HDHYQELEKIWTSP
-2975 YQLSCEGLRRNLSRA
+2975 HQLSCEGLHRNLSRA

-3000 ASEQDCECQPGPAS
+3000 ASEQDCESLIFC
-3014 KPHTYALAGPM
+3014 HFR

-3040 VMTFLSNFTV
+3040 IMTFLSNFTV

-3062 ISKLTEELRSSLHV
+3062 ISKLTEELRSSLHI

-3088 ISHSKVLSSALTVA
+3088 ISHSKVLPSVLTVA
-3102 LSGSCSRDVLQLLL
+3102 LSGSCNRDILQLLL
-3116 QFPEDGRSESAV
+3116 QFPEDGKSESAA
-3128 RELCGLPRAQVLSMI
+3128 RELCGLPRAQVFSMI
-3143 VVLARNLDLRNFIY
+3143 VVLARNLDLRNFVY
-3157 KTLLPAEASTLL
+3157 KTLLPAEASSLL
-3169 SALLNVVSSLSRLL
+3169 RALLDVVSSLSHLL
-3183 PRAGHALERL
+3183 PRAGRVLERL
-3193 PAFLRGFK
+3193 PAFLHEFK
-3201 ITALLDAPGFQQASQ
+3201 ITALLDAPDFQQVG
-3216 SNQARSSAFGSFQS
+3216 SNQARSSAIGSFQS

-3237 DQTSFFSSSDTFL
+3237 DQASFFSSSDTFL

-3295 LKPVLHGT
+3295 LKPVLHGK

-3335 TLLKVSSIF
+3335 TLLSASSIF

-3375 DAGELTEKLQ
+3375 DVGKLTEKLQ

-3394 LNHTGAGRLRSLGR
+3394 LNHTGAGRLRSL
-3408 VLVDLASCVRLNRFR
+3408 
-3423 GLASAAALEA
+3423 
-3433 TAQALL
+3433 AQALL

-3526 GQEALEPATQAQ
+3526 GQEALDPATQAQ

-3602 WLLENVAVLTVS
+3602 WFLENVAVLTVS

-3624 SGVFTYSSAWI
+3624 SGIFTYSSAWI
-3635 IFLFL
+3635 VFLFL
-3640 LDFGVSVATL
+3640 LDFAVSVVTL

-3688 MGVILQTVL
+3688 MGATLQTLL

-3722 QWDNMYQSPELAGM
+3722 QWDNMYQSPEVAGM

-3751 YFVCGWYLNNLIPGT
+3751 YFLCGWYLNSLIPGT

-3779 SYWKDVCGLVVKRQS
+3779 SYWKDVCGLVMKRQS
-3794 PASSNLFSS
+3794 PASSKLFSS

-3810 GSSLQNGEGELEGG
+3810 GSSLQNGKGELEGG
-3824 TPGVVLL
+3824 SPGVVLL
-3831 SVTKEHDGHKAGVWG
+3831 SVTKEHDRHKAGVWD
-3846 LTVTFH
+3846 LTLTFH

-3898 VRAELGVCLQRD
+3898 VRAELGVCLQWD

-3920 HLLLFASLKA
+3920 HLMLFASLKA
-3930 LRGTHQELREQ
+3930 LRGTRQELREQ

-4054 LHLTLSRQ
+4054 FRLTLSRQ
-4062 PSVPEADAL
+4062 PSVPEADDP

-4080 IQTYF
+4080 IQTYL
-4085 PQASLRG
+4085 PQASLQS

-4124 LRLTGYELSDTTLEE
+4124 LCLTGYGLSDTTLEE

-4148 KKQSDAA
+4148 KKQPDTA

-4169 YRTPAGT
+4169 HLPHLPLLADRTPAGT
-4176 PLMRGGPLLLAQTA
+4176 PLVRGGPLLLAQTT

-4198 HAGRAWKGTISDLLL
+4198 HARRAWKGTISDLLL

-4226 VQPLAINYP
+4226 VRPLAINYP
-4235 PLKLT
+4235 PLKLA

-4251 FSSENDGLELA
+4251 FSSENDGLELTR
-4262 QVLLRKFGDQDPS
+4262 VLLRKFGDQDPP
-4275 CADLYPDLEN
+4275 CADLYPDL
-4285 SSCWHP
+4285 WRRIGWQ
-4291 DPSSHW
+4291 DL
-4297 GVQESCGCLKCP
+4297 LKCP
-4309 NASSRAPYLTN
+4309 NASTRAPYLTN

-4335 EYLLAPTEK
+4335 EYLLAPMEK

-4357 NQVQDTNSNTS
+4357 NQVQDTNSNMS
-4368 KPPNLAK
+4368 KPQNLAK

-4398 WRHLPPTAD
+4398 WRRLPPTAD

-4455 SSVVRDRVTGA
+4455 SSVVQDRVTGA

-4490 FYLVS
+4490 LYLVS
-4495 VCLCVSVIVAFQLTA
+4495 VCLCVSVIMAFQLTA
-4510 FTFRENLAATT
+4510 FTFRENLAATA

-4616 LTHNFGIDSYV
+4616 LTHNFGVDSYV

-4716 AVQGISLG
+4716 AVQDISLG

-4757 HAVIR
+4757 HAVVR
-4762 TPTGEDVALSLA
+4762 TPTGEDVNLSLA
-4774 GAAGIRVGYCPQQ
+4774 GAAGIRIGYCPQQ

-4875 LWEAVRKEAEEG
+4875 LWEALRKEAEEG

-4905 RLAIMVRGSF
+4905 RLAIMVHGSF

-4935 VWLHKEADQH
+4935 IWLHKEVDQH

-4965 LNLLEYHMPKRWAC
+4965 LNLLEYHMPKRWVC

-4993 LNITHYS
+4993 LNIRHYS

-5014 TEQWQTPSPSD
+5014 TEQWQTPSPSE
-5025 LSAECDHPR
+5025 LSAKCDHSR